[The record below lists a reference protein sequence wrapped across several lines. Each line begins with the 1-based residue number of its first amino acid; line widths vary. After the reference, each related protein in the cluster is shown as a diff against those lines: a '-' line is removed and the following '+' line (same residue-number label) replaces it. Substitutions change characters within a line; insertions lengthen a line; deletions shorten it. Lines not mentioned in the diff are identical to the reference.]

1 MSSTTSRR
9 APKPPAGGQ
18 LTLQQAPELPKPEG
32 ASNTLMMAL
41 PMVGSL
47 GSVAVLSLTQG
58 GDPTRTYIMG
68 GLFLFMALS
77 MVGGQMW
84 RQKSQHATN
93 VENTRREYLAYLS
106 ETRDAVREV
115 ATRQRR
121 YEEWMLPAPET
132 LPFIVEEGSRVW
144 ERTVGDPEMLAAR
157 LGTATQPLAMT
168 LDEAPIPALAQLDPV
183 SASAAHRF
191 VLTHDQVTD
200 LPFSVDI
207 ASCAKLEVVGETVR
221 ARGQVRAI
229 VAHLAT
235 FVAPEDLQ
243 IAVIATPG
251 DLPYWE
257 WMKWLPHAH
266 SDSVSDAV
274 GGARRIG
281 SSWAQIEPL
290 VTDIRSRGPVSG
302 QSGRSLPHLVVITDG
317 AGLPAGHPLTE
328 EGGVDGV
335 TVIDIPRSWGE
346 LVDSFT
352 IRLVIDDAVDGAP
365 QLTVARRGVGTVQA
379 APDFLGIASAEAV
392 ARRLTGLVDAVEEED
407 ASGGGARTISAELTD
422 LLGLPDV
429 RDFDPDVAWKPRS
442 ARDRLRVPI
451 GLTAGG
457 QPMIL
462 DIKESAQQGM
472 GPHGML
478 IGATGSGKSEV
489 LRTLVLSLAMTHSSE
504 SLNFVLIDFKGGATF
519 AGMADMP
526 HVSAVITNLGDD
538 LTLVDRMQDAI
549 QGEMTRR
556 QELLRDAGNF
566 ANVTDYEAARRGGR
580 TDLKPLPALL
590 IVADEFSELL
600 AAKPDFTELFV
611 AIGRLGRSLQVHLLL
626 STQRL
631 EEGKLRGLES
641 HLSYRIGLKTF
652 SGADSRAV
660 IGVPD
665 AFTLP
670 GGGGHGIL
678 KSDAETL
685 TQFRAAYVSA
695 PPKTRRRR
703 AGSSP
708 QSTENEQ
715 PTRVIEARAFT
726 AAPVIVQEQ
735 PEVEQAAVSDVSGG
749 GEAPE
754 KRVTFDIAVS
764 LMKGRS
770 MPAHQVW
777 LPPLDVPPTFDELL
791 GDLTEDL
798 QLGLISPRWR
808 QAGPLTIPLGIVDRP
823 LEQRRDS
830 LVMSLVGAGGHLAI
844 VGGARSGKSTLA
856 RSVLTGIALTHT
868 PHEVQFYV
876 MDFGGGTFAPFSK
889 MAHVAGV
896 AGRNQ
901 PDVLRRMF
909 QEVVGIV
916 NARERYFTA
925 NAIDS
930 IETYRRM
937 RAQGRADDGYGDVF
951 LIIDGWPTIRAEFD
965 EMEFEI
971 QALAGRAL
979 TYGVHLV
986 ATTTRWM
993 DFRTA
998 IRDTFG
1004 SKLELRLGDTSD
1016 SEIDRKVAAG
1026 VPQGRPGRGLAPS
1039 KHHMLTALPRIDGSG
1054 DPHML
1059 SEGVE
1064 DLIAR
1069 VNAAWKGPR
1078 GPKLRL
1084 LPEMLELSE
1093 LRRIS
1098 AGAPAEQQVLLGV
1111 DEAELA
1117 PTSFDI
1123 ARNPHVYLFGD
1134 SQSGKS
1140 SFLRGFAREVM
1151 RTKTPKEAQ
1160 FFVVDYRRALLS
1172 EIPDEY
1178 LAGYYTTAQQAS
1190 EELGGLAEY
1199 LRGRLPGPDVT
1210 PQQLRD
1216 RSWWSGAEVF
1226 VLVDDYDL
1234 VNTQSGNPIAVLQ
1247 PLLAQAIDVGLHL
1260 TLTRRSGGASRS
1272 TFEPVMQTL
1281 RDLAAPGILLSGSP
1295 DEGALIGNLKATF
1308 AVPGRAKVVTRER
1321 GLQVM
1326 QLAYA
1331 PPSQL

>member
-1 MSSTTSRR
+1 MSTTGQRR
-9 APKPPAGGQ
+9 APKPPTGGQ

-68 GLFLFMALS
+68 GMFLFMALS

-84 RQKSQHATN
+84 RQKSQHSTN
-93 VENTRREYLAYLS
+93 VENTRREYLAYLA
-106 ETRDAVREV
+106 ETREAVREV
-115 ATRQRR
+115 ASRQRR
-121 YEEWMLPAPET
+121 YEEWVLPAPET

-144 ERTVGDPEMLAAR
+144 ERPISDPQFLVAR
-157 LGTATQPLAMT
+157 VGTATQPLAMT
-168 LDEAPIPALAQLDPV
+168 LDEAPIPPLAQLDPV

-191 VLTHDQVTD
+191 ILTHDQVPD
-200 LPFSVDI
+200 LPFGVNI
-207 ASCAKLEVVGETVR
+207 ATCARLELVGDTVR
-221 ARGQVRAI
+221 ARGLARAMTTQL
-229 VAHLAT
+229 VT
-235 FVAPEDLQ
+235 FAAPEDLQ
-243 IAVIATPG
+243 VAVLASAA

-257 WMKWLPHAH
+257 WVKWLPHAQ
-266 SDSVSDAV
+266 SDRQSDAV
-274 GGARRIG
+274 GGVRRIG
-281 SSWAQIEPL
+281 STWAEIEPL
-290 VTDIRSRGPVSG
+290 IADIRSRGAVTG
-302 QSGRSLPHLVVITDG
+302 QGNGSVPHIVVITDG
-317 AGLPAGHPLTE
+317 VDLPSGHLLAD

-335 TVIDIPRSWGE
+335 TVIDIPREWDQ
-346 LVDSFT
+346 LTDPLT
-352 IRLVIDDAVDGAP
+352 IRLVLEGDKGS
-365 QLTVARRGVGTVQA
+365 QLTIARRGVGTIA
-379 APDFLGIASAEAV
+379 ASADFIGIATAEAV
-392 ARRLTGLVDAVEEED
+392 ARRLTGLGESAQDEDAV
-407 ASGGGARTISAELTD
+407 AGTRTISAELTD

-429 RDFDPDVAWKPRS
+429 RDFDPDVAWKPRPL
-442 ARDRLRVPI
+442 RERLRVPI
-451 GLTAGG
+451 GLTSNG

-504 SLNFVLIDFKGGATF
+504 ALNFVLIDFKGGATF

-566 ANVTDYEAARRGGR
+566 ANVTDYENARKGGR
-580 TDLKPLPALL
+580 TDLKPLPALM

-600 AAKPDFTELFV
+600 SAKPDFTELFV

-631 EEGKLRGLES
+631 EEGKLRGLDS

-685 TQFRAAYVSA
+685 TQFRAAYVSG

-703 AGSSP
+703 QGEA
-708 QSTENEQ
+708 QTQQADQ
-715 PTRVIEARAFT
+715 PIRAIEARAFT
-726 AAPVIVQEQ
+726 AAPVLVDEANE
-735 PEVEQAAVSDVSGG
+735 EVTPVAEVGG
-749 GEAPE
+749 NEPAE

-764 LMKGRS
+764 LMKGKS

-791 GDLTEDL
+791 GDLVEDP

-830 LVMSLVGAGGHLAI
+830 LVMTLTGAGGHLAI

-868 PHEVQFYV
+868 PQEVQFYV
-876 MDFGGGTFAPFSK
+876 MDFGGGTFVPFSK

-930 IETYRRM
+930 IETYRRL
-937 RAQGRADDGYGDVF
+937 RKQGKADDGYGDVF
-951 LIIDGWPTIRAEFD
+951 LVIDGWPTIRAEFD

-979 TYGVHLV
+979 TFGVHLIV
-986 ATTTRWM
+986 TTTRWM

-1004 SKLELRLGDTSD
+1004 SKLELRLGDTTD
-1016 SEIDRKVAAG
+1016 SEIDRKVAVN
-1026 VPQGRPGRGLAPS
+1026 VPVGRPGRGLTPT
-1039 KHHMLTALPRIDGSG
+1039 KHHMLTALPRVDGSG
-1054 DPHML
+1054 DPETL

-1064 DLIAR
+1064 HLIER
-1069 VNAAWKGPR
+1069 VNSAWKGPR

-1093 LRRIS
+1093 LHRLA
-1098 AGAPAEQQVLLGV
+1098 AGTPLQNRVLLGV

-1117 PTSFDI
+1117 PSAFDVS
-1123 ARNPHVYLFGD
+1123 RNPHLYLFGD

-1140 SFLRGFAREVM
+1140 SFLRTFAKEVM
-1151 RTKTPKEAQ
+1151 RTTTPQSAQ
-1160 FFVVDYRRALLS
+1160 IFVVDYRRAMLS

-1178 LAGYYTTAQQAS
+1178 LAGYFTTAQQTS
-1190 EELGGLAEY
+1190 EELAGLAEY

-1216 RSWWSGAEVF
+1216 RSWWSGAEVY

-1247 PLLAQAIDVGLHL
+1247 PLLAQATDVGLHL
-1260 TLTRRSGGASRS
+1260 ILARRSGGASRA

-1295 DEGALIGNLKATF
+1295 DEGPLIGNVKATP
-1308 AVPGRAKVVTRER
+1308 AVPGRAKVITRER
-1321 GLQVM
+1321 GLQTM
-1326 QLAYA
+1326 QLAFS
-1331 PPSQL
+1331 PSSHA

>member
-1 MSSTTSRR
+1 MSTTSIRR

-58 GDPTRTYIMG
+58 GDATRTYIMG
-68 GLFLFMALS
+68 GMFLFMALS

-84 RQKSQHATN
+84 RQKSQHSTN
-93 VENTRREYLAYLS
+93 VENTRREYLAYLA

-121 YEEWMLPAPET
+121 YEEWMLPAPDT

-144 ERTVGDPEMLAAR
+144 EHTTGSPEFLVAR
-157 LGTATQPLAMT
+157 IGTATQPLAMT

-191 VLTHDQVTD
+191 VLTHDQVPD
-200 LPFSVDI
+200 LPFGLDLGT
-207 ASCAKLEVVGETVR
+207 CGRLEIVGDTVR
-221 ARGQVRAI
+221 GRGLARAI

-235 FVAPEDLQ
+235 FAAPEDLQ
-243 IAVIATPG
+243 IAVIAAGT

-257 WMKWLPHAH
+257 WAKWLPHAQ
-266 SDSVSDAV
+266 SDSRTDAV

-281 SSWAQIEPL
+281 SSWHEIEPL
-290 VTDIRSRGPVSG
+290 VVDIRSRGIA
-302 QSGRSLPHLVVITDG
+302 SGRGGTVLPHLVIVTDG
-317 AGLPAGHPLTE
+317 VELPPGHPLAE

-335 TVIDIPRSWGE
+335 TVIDIARDWAE
-346 LVDSFT
+346 LTDPLT
-352 IRLVIDDAVDGAP
+352 IRLIIEGENGS
-365 QLTVARRGVGTVQA
+365 QLTVARRGYGAVQA
-379 APDFLGIASAEAV
+379 TPDFLGIASAEAV
-392 ARRLTGLVDAVEEED
+392 ARRLTGLGESAQDED
-407 ASGGGARTISAELTD
+407 AAGGGARTISAELTD

-429 RDFDPDVAWKPRS
+429 RDFDPEEAWKPRS

-451 GLTAGG
+451 GLTATG

-489 LRTLVLSLAMTHSSE
+489 LRTLVLSLALTHSSE
-504 SLNFVLIDFKGGATF
+504 ALNFVLIDFKGGATF

-566 ANVTDYEAARRGGR
+566 ANVTDYETARKGGR

-600 AAKPDFTELFV
+600 SAKPDFTELFV

-631 EEGKLRGLES
+631 EEGKLRGLDS

-703 AGSSP
+703 PGAAP
-708 QSTENEQ
+708 EAAELEQ
-715 PTRVIEARAFT
+715 PVRAIEARAFT
-726 AAPVIVQEQ
+726 AAPVIVQETVEEPEAV
-735 PEVEQAAVSDVSGG
+735 PEVGG
-749 GEAPE
+749 AEAPE

-770 MPAHQVW
+770 VPAHQVW
-777 LPPLDVPPTFDELL
+777 LPPLDVPATFDEML
-791 GDLTEDL
+791 GDLVEDP

-830 LVMSLVGAGGHLAI
+830 LTMSLVGAGGHLAI

-868 PHEVQFYV
+868 PQEVQFYV
-876 MDFGGGTFAPFSK
+876 MDFGGGTFVPFSK

-930 IETYRRM
+930 IETYRRL

-971 QALAGRAL
+971 QSLAGRAL
-979 TYGVHLV
+979 TFGVHLIV
-986 ATTTRWM
+986 TTTRWM

-1016 SEIDRKVAAG
+1016 SEIDRKVAAN
-1026 VPQGRPGRGLAPS
+1026 VPLGRPGRGLAPS
-1039 KHHMLTALPRIDGSG
+1039 KHHMLTALPRVDGSG
-1054 DPHML
+1054 DPDTL

-1064 DLIAR
+1064 DLIDR
-1069 VNAAWKGPR
+1069 VNAAWKGPQ

-1084 LPEMLELSE
+1084 LPEMLELSQ
-1093 LRRIS
+1093 LQQLA
-1098 AGAPAEQQVLLGV
+1098 AGTPLQNQVLLGV

-1117 PTSFDI
+1117 PTAFDTR
-1123 ARNPHVYLFGD
+1123 RNPHLYLFGD

-1140 SFLRGFAREVM
+1140 SFLRTFAREVI
-1151 RTKTPKEAQ
+1151 RTASPKDAQ

-1172 EIPDEY
+1172 EIPEDY
-1178 LAGYYTTAQQAS
+1178 LAGYYTTAQQAT
-1190 EELGGLAEY
+1190 EELAGLTEY
-1199 LRGRLPGPDVT
+1199 LRSRLPGPDVT

-1216 RSWWSGAEVF
+1216 RSWWTGAEVY

-1234 VNTQSGNPIAVLQ
+1234 VNTQSGNPIAALQ
-1247 PLLAQAIDVGLHL
+1247 PLLAQATDVGLHL
-1260 TLTRRSGGASRS
+1260 TLVRRSGGASRA

-1281 RDLAAPGILLSGSP
+1281 RDLASPGIMLSGSP
-1295 DEGALIGNLKATF
+1295 DEGPLIGNVKASP
-1308 AVPGRAKVVTRER
+1308 AVAGRAKVITRER
-1321 GLQVM
+1321 GLQIM

>member
-1 MSSTTSRR
+1 MSTTTSRR

-32 ASNTLMMAL
+32 ASNTMMMAL

-58 GDPTRTYIMG
+58 GDATRTYIMG
-68 GLFLFMALS
+68 GMFLFMALS

-115 ATRQRR
+115 ASRQRR
-121 YEEWMLPAPET
+121 YEEWMLPAPEI

-144 ERTVGDPEMLAAR
+144 ERTVGDPELLMAR
-157 LGTATQPLAMT
+157 VGTATQPLAMT

-191 VLTHDQVTD
+191 VLTHDQVPD
-200 LPFSVDI
+200 LPFGIDL
-207 ASCAKLEVVGETVR
+207 ATCAKLEVVGDTVR

-229 VAHLAT
+229 IAHLAT

-243 IAVIATPG
+243 IAVIAAAE
-251 DLPYWE
+251 DLAYWE
-257 WMKWLPHAH
+257 WMKWLPHAQ

-281 SSWAQIEPL
+281 SSWSQLEPL
-290 VTDIRSRGPVSG
+290 VTDIRSRGPISG
-302 QSGRSLPHLVVITDG
+302 QSGGAVPHLVVITDG
-317 AGLPAGHPLTE
+317 TDLPPGHPLTE
-328 EGGVDGV
+328 EGGLDGV
-335 TVIDIPRSWGE
+335 TVLDIPRAWGE
-346 LVDSFT
+346 LADPFT
-352 IRLVIDDAVDGAP
+352 IRLVIGDAADGVSP
-365 QLTVARRGVGTVQA
+365 LTVARRGVGAVQA
-379 APDFLGIASAEAV
+379 SPDFLGIASAEAV
-392 ARRLTGLVDAVEEED
+392 ARRLTGLVETADDEE
-407 ASGGGARTISAELTD
+407 AAGGGGARTISAELTD

-429 RDFDPDVAWKPRS
+429 RDFDPEVAWRARS

-451 GLTAGG
+451 GLTASG
-457 QPMIL
+457 QPMVL

-489 LRTLVLSLAMTHSSE
+489 LRTLVLSLALTHSSE
-504 SLNFVLIDFKGGATF
+504 ALNFVLIDFKGGATF

-566 ANVTDYEAARRGGR
+566 ANVTDYEAARKGGR

-703 AGSSP
+703 AGSTP
-708 QSTENEQ
+708 EAGEVEQ
-715 PTRVIEARAFT
+715 PIRAIEARAFT
-726 AAPVIVQEQ
+726 AAPVIVEETPTEQ
-735 PEVEQAAVSDVSGG
+735 QASTP
-749 GEAPE
+749 EAPGSEPQE

-764 LMKGRS
+764 LMKGKS

-777 LPPLDVPPTFDELL
+777 LPPLEVPPTFDALL
-791 GDLTEDL
+791 GDLVEDPE
-798 QLGLISPRWR
+798 LGLISPRWR
-808 QAGPLTIPLGIVDRP
+808 QAGALTLPLGIVDRP

-868 PHEVQFYV
+868 PLEVQFYV

-889 MAHVAGV
+889 LAHVAGV

-916 NARERYFTA
+916 NNRERYFTA
-925 NAIDS
+925 NGIDS
-930 IETYRRM
+930 IETYRRL

-951 LIIDGWPTIRAEFD
+951 LIIDGWSTIRSEFD

-979 TYGVHLV
+979 TFGVHLV
-986 ATTTRWM
+986 ATTARWM

-1016 SEIDRKVAAG
+1016 SEIDRKVAAN

-1054 DPHML
+1054 DPDTL

-1064 DLIAR
+1064 DLIER

-1078 GPKLRL
+1078 APKLRL
-1084 LPEMLELSE
+1084 LPEMLELDE
-1093 LRRIS
+1093 LRRRA
-1098 AGAPAEQQVLLGV
+1098 AGTRLEKHVLLGV

-1117 PTSFDI
+1117 PTAFDVH
-1123 ARNPHVYLFGD
+1123 RNPHLYLFGD

-1140 SFLRGFAREVM
+1140 TFLRGFAQEIM
-1151 RTKTPKEAQ
+1151 RTMPAKQAQ
-1160 FFVVDYRRALLS
+1160 FFVVDYRRALLA

-1178 LAGYYTTAQQAS
+1178 LAGYFTTADQAS
-1190 EELGGLAEY
+1190 EELAGLAEY
-1199 LRGRLPGPDVT
+1199 LKGRMPGPDVT
-1210 PQQLRD
+1210 PQQLRQ

-1234 VNTQSGNPIAVLQ
+1234 VATQSGNPIAVLQ
-1247 PLLAQAIDVGLHL
+1247 PLLAQASDVGLHL
-1260 TLTRRSGGASRS
+1260 TITRRAGGASRA
-1272 TFEPVMQTL
+1272 TYEPVMQTL

-1295 DEGALIGNLKATF
+1295 DEGQLLGNIKASF

-1321 GLQVM
+1321 GLEIM
-1326 QLAYA
+1326 QLAHA
-1331 PPSQL
+1331 PSSQL

>member
-1 MSSTTSRR
+1 MSITSNRR

-58 GDPTRTYIMG
+58 GDATRTYIMG

-84 RQKSQHATN
+84 RQKSQHSTN

-115 ATRQRR
+115 ASRQRR
-121 YEEWMLPAPET
+121 YEEWMLPAPDS
-132 LPFIVEEGSRVW
+132 LPFIAEEGSRVW
-144 ERTVGDPEMLAAR
+144 ERPVGDPQFLVTR
-157 LGTATQPLAMT
+157 VGTATQPLAMT
-168 LDEAPIPALAQLDPV
+168 LDEAPIPPLAQLDPV

-191 VLTHDQVTD
+191 VLTHDQVPD
-200 LPFSVDI
+200 LPLGLNIST
-207 ASCAKLEVVGETVR
+207 CARIEAVGDVARGRGLVR
-221 ARGQVRAI
+221 AMI
-229 VAHLAT
+229 AHLTT
-235 FVAPEDLQ
+235 FTAPEDLQ
-243 IAVIATPG
+243 VAVVAAAS

-257 WMKWLPHAH
+257 WAKWLPHAQ
-266 SDSVSDAV
+266 SDTRKDAV

-281 SSWAQIEPL
+281 TSWAEIEPL
-290 VTDIRSRGPVSG
+290 IADIRSRGPVSG
-302 QSGRSLPHLVVITDG
+302 RGGGAVPHIIVVLDG
-317 AGLPAGHPLTE
+317 AELPPGNLLNE

-335 TVIDIPRSWGE
+335 TVIDIAREWAELTDPLTVRLILEGKDGE
-346 LVDSFT
+346 K
-352 IRLVIDDAVDGAP
+352 
-365 QLTVARRGVGTVQA
+365 LTVARRSIGMVPAT
-379 APDFLGIASAEAV
+379 PDFLGISSAEAV
-392 ARRLTGLVDAVEEED
+392 ARRLTGLGETAEDDDA
-407 ASGGGARTISAELTD
+407 GGGTRTISAELTD

-429 RDFDPDVAWKPRS
+429 RDFDPDVAWKLRS

-451 GLTAGG
+451 GLTSTG

-504 SLNFVLIDFKGGATF
+504 ALNFVLIDFKGGATF

-566 ANVTDYEAARRGGR
+566 ANVTDYEAARKGGR

-631 EEGKLRGLES
+631 EEGKLRGLDS

-695 PPKTRRRR
+695 PPKTRRRKLGSAADADGAGQPVR
-703 AGSSP
+703 A
-708 QSTENEQ
+708 
-715 PTRVIEARAFT
+715 IEARSFT
-726 AAPVIVQEQ
+726 AAPVLVQET
-735 PEVEQAAVSDVSGG
+735 PDEAPALDAVP

-764 LMKGRS
+764 QMKGRS

-777 LPPLDVPPTFDELL
+777 LPPLDVPATFDEML
-791 GDLTEDL
+791 GDLVEDP

-823 LEQRRDS
+823 LEQRRES
-830 LVMSLVGAGGHLAI
+830 LTMTLTGAGGHLAI

-856 RSVLTGIALTHT
+856 RSVLTGVALTHT
-868 PHEVQFYV
+868 PLEAQFYV
-876 MDFGGGTFAPFSK
+876 MDFGGGTFVPFAK

-925 NAIDS
+925 NGIDS
-930 IETYRRM
+930 IETYRRL

-979 TYGVHLV
+979 TFGVHII
-986 ATTTRWM
+986 ATTSRWM

-1016 SEIDRKVAAG
+1016 SEIDRKVAVN
-1026 VPQGRPGRGLAPS
+1026 VPLSRPGRGLAPS

-1054 DPHML
+1054 DPDTL

-1064 DLIAR
+1064 HLIER

-1084 LPEMLELSE
+1084 LPEMLELSS
-1093 LRRIS
+1093 LRQL
-1098 AGAPAEQQVLLGV
+1098 AEGTPLQNRVLLGV
-1111 DEAELA
+1111 DEAALA
-1117 PTSFDI
+1117 PSAFDVR
-1123 ARNPHVYLFGD
+1123 RNPHLYLFGD

-1140 SFLRGFAREVM
+1140 SFLRTFAHEVM
-1151 RTKTPKEAQ
+1151 RTSTPKNAQ
-1160 FFVVDYRRALLS
+1160 IFAVDYRRALLS

-1178 LAGYYTTAQQAS
+1178 LAGYYTTAQQAT

-1199 LRGRLPGPDVT
+1199 LRGRMPGPDVT
-1210 PQQLRD
+1210 PQQLRE
-1216 RSWWSGAEVF
+1216 RSWWTGADVY

-1247 PLLAQAIDVGLHL
+1247 PLLAQASDVGLHL
-1260 TLTRRSGGASRS
+1260 IIARRAGGASRA

-1295 DEGALIGNLKATF
+1295 DEGPLIGNVKATP
-1308 AVPGRAKVVTRER
+1308 AVPGRAKVITRER
-1321 GLQVM
+1321 GLQTM
-1326 QLAYA
+1326 QLAFA
-1331 PPSQL
+1331 PSSHA

>member
-1 MSSTTSRR
+1 VSNTTGRR

-58 GDPTRTYIMG
+58 GDATRTYIMG
-68 GLFLFMALS
+68 GMFLFMALS

-93 VENTRREYLAYLS
+93 VENTRREYLAYLA

-115 ATRQRR
+115 STRQRR
-121 YEEWMLPAPET
+121 YEEWMLPAPQT

-144 ERTVGDPEMLAAR
+144 ERTVSDPGLLNAR
-157 LGTATQPLAMT
+157 IGTATQPLAMT

-191 VLTHDQVTD
+191 VLTHDEVPD
-200 LPFSVDI
+200 LPFAVDL
-207 ASCAKLEVVGETVR
+207 ASCAKLEVVGDTVR
-221 ARGQVRAI
+221 ARGQARAV

-243 IAVIATPG
+243 IAVIAAPE
-251 DLPYWE
+251 DLAYWE
-257 WMKWLPHAH
+257 WMKWLPHTQ

-281 SSWAQIEPL
+281 STWSQIEPL
-290 VTDIRSRGPVSG
+290 VTDIRSRGPVNG
-302 QSGRSLPHLVVITDG
+302 QGAHALPHLVVITDG
-317 AGLPAGHPLTE
+317 VSLPPGHPLAE

-335 TVIDIPRSWGE
+335 TVLDLPRAWGE
-346 LVDSFT
+346 LTDPFT
-352 IRLVIDDAVDGAP
+352 FRLAIDDTDRTEVR
-365 QLTVARRGVGTVQA
+365 LTVARRGVGMVQA
-379 APDFLGIASAEAV
+379 TPDFLGIASAEAV
-392 ARRLTGLVDAVEEED
+392 ARRLTGLVDAVEDED
-407 ASGGGARTISAELTD
+407 AGGARTISAELTD

-451 GLTAGG
+451 GLTATG

-489 LRTLVLSLAMTHSSE
+489 LRTLVLALAMSHSSE
-504 SLNFVLIDFKGGATF
+504 ALNFVLIDFKGGATF

-566 ANVTDYEAARRGGR
+566 ANVTDYEAARKGGR

-703 AGSSP
+703 AGSS
-708 QSTENEQ
+708 SEVAESAQ
-715 PTRVIEARAFT
+715 PVRAIEARAFT
-726 AAPVIVQEQ
+726 AAPVIAQEQ
-735 PEVEQAAVSDVSGG
+735 PEDAPVEAPEVAGAD
-749 GEAPE
+749 APE

-791 GDLTEDL
+791 GDLAEDPE
-798 QLGLISPRWR
+798 LGLISARWR
-808 QAGPLTIPLGIVDRP
+808 QAGPLTIPLGVVDRP

-868 PHEVQFYV
+868 PLEVQFYI
-876 MDFGGGTFAPFSK
+876 MDFGGGTFAPFAK
-889 MAHVAGV
+889 LAHVAGV

-951 LIIDGWPTIRAEFD
+951 LVIDGWSTIRAEFD

-1004 SKLELRLGDTSD
+1004 SKLELRLGDPSD
-1016 SEIDRKVAAG
+1016 SEIDRKVAVN

-1039 KHHMLTALPRIDGSG
+1039 KHHILTALPRIDGSG
-1054 DPHML
+1054 DPGLL

-1069 VNAAWKGPR
+1069 VDAAWKGPR

-1084 LPEMLELSE
+1084 LPEMLELPE
-1093 LRRIS
+1093 LQRLA
-1098 AGAPAEQQVLLGV
+1098 AGTPAEKQVLLGV

-1117 PTSFDI
+1117 PTVFDV
-1123 ARNPHVYLFGD
+1123 AHNPHVYLFGD

-1140 SFLRGFAREVM
+1140 SFLRGFAREIM

-1160 FFVVDYRRALLS
+1160 FFVIDYRRALLS

-1178 LAGYYTTAQQAS
+1178 LAGYFTTADQAT
-1190 EELGGLAEY
+1190 EELGGLAGY
-1199 LRGRLPGPDVT
+1199 LRTRLPGTDVT

-1216 RSWWSGAEVF
+1216 RSWWSGAEVY

-1234 VNTQSGNPIAVLQ
+1234 VNTQSGNPVAVLQ
-1247 PLLAQAIDVGLHL
+1247 PLLAQATDVGLHL
-1260 TLTRRSGGASRS
+1260 TLARRTGGASRS

-1295 DEGALIGNLKATF
+1295 DEGGLIGNLKASF

-1321 GLQVM
+1321 GLQIM

-1331 PPSQL
+1331 PPTQL

>member
-1 MSSTTSRR
+1 VSTTSTRR
-9 APKPPAGGQ
+9 APKPPTGGQ

-58 GDPTRTYIMG
+58 GDATRTYIMG
-68 GLFLFMALS
+68 GMFLFMALS

-84 RQKSQHATN
+84 RQKSQHSTN
-93 VENTRREYLAYLS
+93 VENTRREYLAYLA

-121 YEEWMLPAPET
+121 YEEWTLPAPDT

-144 ERTVGDPEMLAAR
+144 ERVASGPEFLTVR
-157 LGTATQPLAMT
+157 IGTATQPLAMT

-191 VLTHDQVTD
+191 VLTHDQVPD
-200 LPFSVDI
+200 LPFALDLGTCSR
-207 ASCAKLEVVGETVR
+207 LEIVGDTVR
-221 ARGQVRAI
+221 GRGLARAV
-229 VAHLAT
+229 VSHLAT

-243 IAVIATPG
+243 IAVIASHS

-257 WMKWLPHAH
+257 WAKWLPHAQ
-266 SDSVSDAV
+266 SDSTTDAV
-274 GGARRIG
+274 GGARRIA
-281 SSWAQIEPL
+281 SSWEEIEPL
-290 VTDIRSRGPVSG
+290 VTDLRSRGVA
-302 QSGRSLPHLVVITDG
+302 SGRSGTLPHLLVITDG
-317 AGLPAGHPLTE
+317 AALPYGHPLTE

-335 TVIDIPRSWGE
+335 TVVDVAREWSE
-346 LVDSFT
+346 LTDPLT
-352 IRLVIDDAVDGAP
+352 IRLIIEDETGE
-365 QLTVARRGVGTVQA
+365 QLTVARRGYGPIPA

-392 ARRLTGLVDAVEEED
+392 ARRLTGLAETAQDED
-407 ASGGGARTISAELTD
+407 AGSGAGARAISAELTD
-422 LLGLPDV
+422 LLSLPDV

-451 GLTAGG
+451 GLTTTG

-489 LRTLVLSLAMTHSSE
+489 LRTLVLALAMSHSSE
-504 SLNFVLIDFKGGATF
+504 ALNFVLIDFKGGATF

-566 ANVTDYEAARRGGR
+566 ANVTDYEAARKGGR

-708 QSTENEQ
+708 EAVESEQ
-715 PTRVIEARAFT
+715 PVRAIEARAFT
-726 AAPVIVQEQ
+726 AAPVIVQEPTEEERAAA
-735 PEVEQAAVSDVSGG
+735 PEVSGG
-749 GEAPE
+749 EPPE

-764 LMKGRS
+764 LMKGKS
-770 MPAHQVW
+770 IPAHQVW

-791 GDLTEDL
+791 GDLAEDP
-798 QLGLISPRWR
+798 QLGLISARWR

-868 PHEVQFYV
+868 PLEVQFYV

-1016 SEIDRKVAAG
+1016 SEIDRKVAAN
-1026 VPQGRPGRGLAPS
+1026 VPTGRPGRGLAPS
-1039 KHHMLTALPRIDGSG
+1039 KHHMLTALPCIDGSG
-1054 DPHML
+1054 DPGML

-1064 DLIAR
+1064 DMITR
-1069 VNAAWKGPR
+1069 VNAGWKGPR

-1084 LPEMLELSE
+1084 LPEMLELPE
-1093 LRRIS
+1093 LQRLA
-1098 AGAPAEQQVLLGV
+1098 AGTPAEKQVLLGV

-1117 PTSFDI
+1117 PTSFDT

-1151 RTKTPKEAQ
+1151 RTKTAKDAQ
-1160 FFVVDYRRALLS
+1160 FFVIDYRRALLS

-1199 LRGRLPGPDVT
+1199 LRGRLPGTDVT

-1247 PLLAQAIDVGLHL
+1247 PLLAQATDVGLHL

-1295 DEGALIGNLKATF
+1295 DEGALIGNVKASF
-1308 AVPGRAKVVTRER
+1308 AVPGRAKVITREQ

-1331 PPSQL
+1331 PPAQL

>member
-1 MSSTTSRR
+1 MSNTTTRR

-47 GSVAVLSLTQG
+47 GSVAVLSLAQG
-58 GDPTRTYIMG
+58 GDSTRTYIMG
-68 GLFLFMALS
+68 GMFLFMALS

-84 RQKSQHATN
+84 RQKSQHSTN
-93 VENTRREYLAYLS
+93 VENTRREYLAYLA
-106 ETRDAVREV
+106 ETRDSVREV
-115 ATRQRR
+115 ASRQRR
-121 YEEWMLPAPET
+121 YEEWMLPMPDT

-144 ERTVGDPEMLAAR
+144 ERTADDTNFLVAR
-157 LGTATQPLAMT
+157 VGTASQPLAMT
-168 LDEAPIPALAQLDPV
+168 LEEAPIPALAQLDPV

-191 VLTHDQVTD
+191 VLTHDQVPD
-200 LPFSVDI
+200 LPLALNIGTCARLEI
-207 ASCAKLEVVGETVR
+207 AGETVR
-221 ARGQVRAI
+221 ARGLARAV

-235 FVAPEDLQ
+235 FAAPEDLQ
-243 IAVIATPG
+243 IAVIASHA

-257 WMKWLPHAH
+257 WMKWLPHAQ
-266 SDSVSDAV
+266 SDTVRDAV

-281 SSWAQIEPL
+281 TSWADVESL
-290 VTDIRSRGPVSG
+290 VVDTHSRGPVG
-302 QSGRSLPHLVVITDG
+302 GRSGSVPHLVVITDG
-317 AGLPAGHPLTE
+317 ARLPADHPFQA
-328 EGGVDGV
+328 EGGVSGV
-335 TVIDIPRSWGE
+335 TVIDIPREWDE
-346 LVDSFT
+346 LTDPFT
-352 IRLVIDDAVDGAP
+352 IRLVIDDEAEEGP
-365 QLTVARRGVGTVQA
+365 ILTVARRSAGAVRGK
-379 APDFLGIASAEAV
+379 PDFLGIASAEAA
-392 ARRLTGLVDAVEEED
+392 ARRLTGMVEAVEDEE
-407 ASGGGARTISAELTD
+407 AGGGPRTISAELTD

-429 RDFDPDVAWKPRS
+429 RDFDPELAWKPRS

-451 GLTAGG
+451 GLTPSG

-504 SLNFVLIDFKGGATF
+504 ALNFVLIDFKGGATF

-566 ANVTDYEAARRGGR
+566 ANVTDYEAARKGGR
-580 TDLKPLPALL
+580 TDLEPLPALL

-695 PPKTRRRR
+695 QPKTRRRR
-703 AGSSP
+703 SGA
-708 QSTENEQ
+708 STDTPEPAARPIRE
-715 PTRVIEARAFT
+715 IEARAFT
-726 AAPVIVQEQ
+726 AAPVVVPEEPHEQ
-735 PEVEQAAVSDVSGG
+735 TPVVEARSSEPA
-749 GEAPE
+749 E

-764 LMKGRS
+764 LMKGKS
-770 MPAHQVW
+770 IPAHQVW
-777 LPPLDVPPTFDELL
+777 LPPLDVPPTFDALL
-791 GDLTEDL
+791 GDLVEDP
-798 QLGLISPRWR
+798 QLGLISPKWR
-808 QAGPLTIPLGIVDRP
+808 EAGPLTLPLGIVDRP

-830 LVMSLVGAGGHLAI
+830 LVMSLVGASGHLAI
-844 VGGARSGKSTLA
+844 VGGSRTGKSTLA

-868 PHEVQFYV
+868 PLEVQFYI
-876 MDFGGGTFAPFSK
+876 MDFGGGTFVPFGK

-909 QEVVGIV
+909 QEIAGIV
-916 NARERYFTA
+916 DDRERYFTEHG
-925 NAIDS
+925 IDS
-930 IETYRRM
+930 IDTYRRL
-937 RAQGRADDGYGDVF
+937 RAQGTADDGYGDVF
-951 LIIDGWPTIRAEFD
+951 LVVDGWPTIRSEFD
-965 EMEFEI
+965 DMEFEI
-971 QALAGRAL
+971 QSLAGRAL
-979 TYGVHLV
+979 TFGVHLIV
-986 ATTTRWM
+986 TTARWM
-993 DFRTA
+993 DFRNA

-1016 SEIDRKVAAG
+1016 SEIDRKVAVN
-1026 VPQGRPGRGLAPS
+1026 VPLGRPGRGLAPS
-1039 KHHMLTALPRIDGSG
+1039 KHHMLTALPRVDGSG
-1054 DPHML
+1054 DPDTL
-1059 SEGVE
+1059 GEGVG
-1064 DLIAR
+1064 DLIDR
-1069 VNAAWKGPR
+1069 VNRAWQGPQ

-1084 LPEMLELSE
+1084 LPELLDLDE
-1093 LRRIS
+1093 LRRQA
-1098 AGAPAEQQVLLGV
+1098 AGTPAEKQVLLGV
-1111 DEAELA
+1111 DEARLA
-1117 PTSFDI
+1117 PTGFDFR
-1123 ARNPHVYLFGD
+1123 RNPHLYLFGD
-1134 SQSGKS
+1134 SESGKS
-1140 SFLRGFAREVM
+1140 GFLRGFSREIM
-1151 RTKTPKEAQ
+1151 RTMSPAQAQ

-1178 LAGYYTTAQQAS
+1178 LAGYYTTAEQAAD
-1190 EELGGLAEY
+1190 ELSGLVEY

-1226 VLVDDYDL
+1226 ILVDDYDL

-1247 PLLAQAIDVGLHL
+1247 PLLAQATDVGLHL
-1260 TLTRRSGGASRS
+1260 ILTRRSGGASRA

-1295 DEGALIGNLKATF
+1295 DEGPLIGNVKATP
-1308 AVPGRAKVVTRER
+1308 AVPGRAKVITRER
-1321 GLQVM
+1321 GLEIM
-1326 QLAYA
+1326 QLAHT

>member
-1 MSSTTSRR
+1 MSNTTSRR

-58 GDPTRTYIMG
+58 GDATRTYIMG
-68 GLFLFMALS
+68 GMFLFMALS

-84 RQKSQHATN
+84 RQKSQHSTN
-93 VENTRREYLAYLS
+93 VENTRREYLAYLA

-144 ERTVGDPEMLAAR
+144 ERTAGEKELLVAR

-191 VLTHDQVTD
+191 VLTHDQVPD
-200 LPFSVDI
+200 LPFAIDI
-207 ASCAKLEVVGETVR
+207 ATCARLEATGDTVR
-221 ARGQVRAI
+221 ARGLVRAL
-229 VAHLAT
+229 VMHLAT
-235 FVAPEDLQ
+235 FAAPEDLQ
-243 IAVIATPG
+243 IAVIASG
-251 DLPYWE
+251 EDLPYWE
-257 WMKWLPHAH
+257 WMKWLPHAQ

-281 SSWAQIEPL
+281 SSWSDVEPL
-290 VTDIRSRGPVSG
+290 LTDLRSRGPVSG
-302 QSGRSLPHLVVITDG
+302 QGAGALPHVVVITDG
-317 AGLPAGHPLTE
+317 VELPRGNPLTE
-328 EGGVDGV
+328 EGGIDGV
-335 TVIDIPRSWGE
+335 TVVDIPRSWAE
-346 LVDSFT
+346 LTDPYT
-352 IRLVIDDAVDGAP
+352 IRLVIEGSDDGAP
-365 QLTVARRGVGTVQA
+365 QLTVARRGAGVVHA

-392 ARRLTGLVDAVEEED
+392 ARRLTGLVEAVEDEE
-407 ASGGGARTISAELTD
+407 AAGGGARTISAELTD

-429 RDFDPDVAWKPRS
+429 RDFDPELAWKPRS

-451 GLTAGG
+451 GLTASG

-504 SLNFVLIDFKGGATF
+504 ALNFVLIDFKGGATF

-566 ANVTDYEAARRGGR
+566 ANVTDYEAARKGGR

-631 EEGKLRGLES
+631 EEGKLRGLDS

-703 AGSSP
+703 PGSVP
-708 QSTENEQ
+708 ETAETEQ
-715 PTRVIEARAFT
+715 PVRAIEARAFT
-726 AAPVIVQEQ
+726 AAPVVVQET
-735 PEVEQAAVSDVSGG
+735 PAEQSAEPAAPSN
-749 GEAPE
+749 EPAE

-764 LMKGRS
+764 RMKGKS
-770 MPAHQVW
+770 IPAHQVW
-777 LPPLDVPPTFDELL
+777 LPPLDVPATFDEML
-791 GDLTEDL
+791 GDLAEHPE
-798 QLGLISPRWR
+798 LGLISRRWR
-808 QAGPLTIPLGIVDRP
+808 EAGPLTLPLGIVDRP

-868 PHEVQFYV
+868 PLEVQFYV
-876 MDFGGGTFAPFSK
+876 MDFGGGTFSPFAK

-909 QEVVGIV
+909 QEVLGIV

-925 NAIDS
+925 NGIDS
-930 IETYRRM
+930 IETYRRL

-951 LIIDGWPTIRAEFD
+951 LLIDGWPTIRSEFD

-979 TYGVHLV
+979 TFGVHLV
-986 ATTTRWM
+986 VTTTRWM

-1016 SEIDRKVAAG
+1016 SEIDRKIAVN

-1054 DPHML
+1054 DPQTL

-1064 DLIAR
+1064 DLIER

-1078 GPKLRL
+1078 APKLRL
-1084 LPEMLELSE
+1084 LPEMLELAE
-1093 LRRIS
+1093 LRRR
-1098 AGAPAEQQVLLGV
+1098 ADGTPREKQVLLGV

-1117 PTSFDI
+1117 PTTFDVR
-1123 ARNPHVYLFGD
+1123 RNPHLYLFGD

-1140 SFLRGFAREVM
+1140 SFLRGFAQEVM
-1151 RTKTPKEAQ
+1151 RTMSPKQAQ
-1160 FFVVDYRRALLS
+1160 FFVVDYRRALLA
-1172 EIPDEY
+1172 EIPEEY
-1178 LAGYYTTAQQAS
+1178 LAGYFTTADQAA
-1190 EELGGLAEY
+1190 EELAGLTDY
-1199 LRGRLPGPDVT
+1199 LRSRMPGPDIT
-1210 PQQLRD
+1210 PQQLRE

-1226 VLVDDYDL
+1226 ILVDDYDL
-1234 VNTQSGNPIAVLQ
+1234 VATQSGNPIAVLQ
-1247 PLLAQAIDVGLHL
+1247 PLLAQASDVGLHL
-1260 TLTRRSGGASRS
+1260 TIARRAGGASRA
-1272 TFEPVMQTL
+1272 TYEPVMQTL
-1281 RDLAAPGILLSGSP
+1281 RDLASPGILLSGSP
-1295 DEGALIGNLKATF
+1295 DEGQLIGNIKATP
-1308 AVPGRAKVVTRER
+1308 AVPGRAKVITRER
-1321 GLQVM
+1321 GLEIM

-1331 PPSQL
+1331 PSSQL

>member
-1 MSSTTSRR
+1 MSTTSNRR

-58 GDPTRTYIMG
+58 GDATRTYIMG

-84 RQKSQHATN
+84 RQKSQHSTN
-93 VENTRREYLAYLS
+93 VENTRREYLAYLA

-115 ATRQRR
+115 ASRQRR
-121 YEEWMLPAPET
+121 YEEWMLPAPDS

-144 ERTVGDPEMLAAR
+144 ERPVGDPQFLVTR
-157 LGTATQPLAMT
+157 VGTATQPLVMT
-168 LDEAPIPALAQLDPV
+168 LDEAPIPPLAQLDPV

-191 VLTHDQVTD
+191 VLTHDQVPD
-200 LPFSVDI
+200 LPFGLNI
-207 ASCAKLEVVGETVR
+207 ATCARIELVGDTVR
-221 ARGQVRAI
+221 GRGLARAMIAQLV
-229 VAHLAT
+229 T
-235 FVAPEDLQ
+235 FAAPEDLQ
-243 IAVIATPG
+243 VAVIASG
-251 DLPYWE
+251 VDLPYWE
-257 WMKWLPHAH
+257 WVKWLPHAQ
-266 SDSVSDAV
+266 SESKTDAV

-281 SSWAQIEPL
+281 SSWAEIEPL
-290 VTDIRSRGPVSG
+290 IADIRSRGPVSG
-302 QSGRSLPHLVVITDG
+302 RGGGAVPHILVITDG
-317 AGLPAGHPLTE
+317 VELPPGNLLNE

-335 TVIDIPRSWGE
+335 TVLDIPREWDQ
-346 LVDSFT
+346 LTDPLT
-352 IRLVIDDAVDGAP
+352 IRLILEGETGTA
-365 QLTVARRGVGTVQA
+365 LTVARRGVGAVSA
-379 APDFLGIASAEAV
+379 SADFLGIASAEAV
-392 ARRLTGLVDAVEEED
+392 ARRLTGLGEAAQDED
-407 ASGGGARTISAELTD
+407 AGGARTISAELTD
-422 LLGLPDV
+422 LLSLPDV
-429 RDFDPDVAWKPRS
+429 RDFDPEVAWKPRS

-451 GLTAGG
+451 GLTSTG
-457 QPMIL
+457 QPMVL
-462 DIKESAQQGM
+462 DLKESAQQGM

-504 SLNFVLIDFKGGATF
+504 ALNFVLIDFKGGATF

-566 ANVTDYEAARRGGR
+566 ANVTDYETARKGGR

-631 EEGKLRGLES
+631 EEGKLRGLDS

-695 PPKTRRRR
+695 PPKTRRRKPGATAEAPGSDLPVR
-703 AGSSP
+703 A
-708 QSTENEQ
+708 
-715 PTRVIEARAFT
+715 IEARSFT
-726 AAPVIVQEQ
+726 AAPVHVQEDAEEPQ
-735 PEVEQAAVSDVSGG
+735 LALGAAA

-770 MPAHQVW
+770 VPAHQVW
-777 LPPLDVPPTFDELL
+777 LPPLDVPPTFDEML
-791 GDLTEDL
+791 GDLVEDP

-808 QAGPLTIPLGIVDRP
+808 AQGPLTIPLGIVDRP

-830 LVMSLVGAGGHLAI
+830 LVMSLTGAGGHLAI

-868 PHEVQFYV
+868 PQEVQFYV
-876 MDFGGGTFAPFSK
+876 MDFGGGTFVPFGK

-925 NAIDS
+925 NSIDS
-930 IETYRRM
+930 IETYRRL
-937 RAQGRADDGYGDVF
+937 RARGQADDGYGDVF
-951 LIIDGWPTIRAEFD
+951 LVIDGWPTIRAEFD
-965 EMEFEI
+965 EMEFGI

-979 TYGVHLV
+979 TFGVHLIV
-986 ATTTRWM
+986 TTTRWM

-1004 SKLELRLGDTSD
+1004 SKLELRLGDTTD
-1016 SEIDRKVAAG
+1016 SEIDRKVAAN
-1026 VPQGRPGRGLAPS
+1026 VPLGRPGRGLAPS
-1039 KHHMLTALPRIDGSG
+1039 KHHMLTALPRVDGSG
-1054 DPHML
+1054 DPETL
-1059 SEGVE
+1059 GEGVE
-1064 DLIAR
+1064 HLIER
-1069 VNAAWKGPR
+1069 VNAAWKGPQA
-1078 GPKLRL
+1078 PKLRL
-1084 LPEMLELSE
+1084 LPEMLELPR
-1093 LRRIS
+1093 LQQLA
-1098 AGAPAEQQVLLGV
+1098 AGTPLESQVLLGV

-1117 PTSFDI
+1117 PTAFDVR
-1123 ARNPHVYLFGD
+1123 RNPHLYVFGD

-1140 SFLRGFAREVM
+1140 SFLRAFAREVM
-1151 RTKTPKEAQ
+1151 RTTTPKTAQ
-1160 FFVVDYRRALLS
+1160 VFVVDYRRALLS

-1190 EELGGLAEY
+1190 EELAGLAEY

-1216 RSWWSGAEVF
+1216 RSWWTGAEVY

-1247 PLLAQAIDVGLHL
+1247 PLLAQATDVGLHL
-1260 TLTRRSGGASRS
+1260 VLARRSGGASRA

-1281 RDLAAPGILLSGSP
+1281 RDLASPGILLSGSP
-1295 DEGALIGNLKATF
+1295 DEGPLIGNVKATP
-1308 AVPGRAKVVTRER
+1308 AVPGRAKVITRER
-1321 GLQVM
+1321 GVQTM

-1331 PPSQL
+1331 PSSHL

>member
-1 MSSTTSRR
+1 MSMTSNRR

-58 GDPTRTYIMG
+58 GDATRTYIMG

-84 RQKSQHATN
+84 RQKSQHSTN

-106 ETRDAVREV
+106 ETREAVREV
-115 ATRQRR
+115 ASRQRR
-121 YEEWMLPAPET
+121 YEEWMLPAPDS
-132 LPFIVEEGSRVW
+132 LPFIAEEGSRVW
-144 ERTVGDPEMLAAR
+144 ERPVGDPQFLVTR
-157 LGTATQPLAMT
+157 IGTATQSLAMT
-168 LDEAPIPALAQLDPV
+168 LDEAPIPPLAQLDPV

-191 VLTHDQVTD
+191 VLTHDQVPD
-200 LPFSVDI
+200 LPLGLNIST
-207 ASCAKLEVVGETVR
+207 CARIEVVGDIVR
-221 ARGQVRAI
+221 GRGLARAMVS
-229 VAHLAT
+229 HLTT
-235 FVAPEDLQ
+235 FTAPEDLQ
-243 IAVIATPG
+243 IAVIGSPS
-251 DLPYWE
+251 DLAYWE
-257 WMKWLPHAH
+257 WAKWLPHAQ
-266 SDSVSDAV
+266 SDDRKDAV

-281 SSWAQIEPL
+281 SSWDEIEPL
-290 VTDIRSRGPVSG
+290 IADIRSRGPVSG
-302 QSGRSLPHLVVITDG
+302 RGGGAVPQIVVILDG
-317 AGLPAGHPLTE
+317 VELPQGNLLDE

-335 TVIDIPRSWGE
+335 TVIDIAREWAE
-346 LVDSFT
+346 LTDPLTV
-352 IRLVIDDAVDGAP
+352 RLILEGSDGAK
-365 QLTVARRGVGTVQA
+365 LTVARRGIGMVPATA
-379 APDFLGIASAEAV
+379 DFLGISSAEAV
-392 ARRLTGLVDAVEEED
+392 ARRLTGLGESAQDDEA
-407 ASGGGARTISAELTD
+407 GGARTISAELTD
-422 LLGLPDV
+422 LLNLPDV
-429 RDFDPDVAWKPRS
+429 RDFDPDTAWKPRS

-451 GLTAGG
+451 GLTSTG

-504 SLNFVLIDFKGGATF
+504 ALNFVLIDFKGGATF

-566 ANVTDYEAARRGGR
+566 ANVTDYEAARKGGR

-631 EEGKLRGLES
+631 EEGKLRGLDS

-695 PPKTRRRR
+695 PPKTRRRKPGAVAEIDGPESAVR
-703 AGSSP
+703 A
-708 QSTENEQ
+708 
-715 PTRVIEARAFT
+715 IEARSFT
-726 AAPVIVQEQ
+726 AAPVLEQESSDD
-735 PEVEQAAVSDVSGG
+735 QAPALDVVR

-754 KRVTFDIAVS
+754 KRVTFDIAVAK
-764 LMKGRS
+764 MKGHS
-770 MPAHQVW
+770 IPAHQVW
-777 LPPLDVPPTFDELL
+777 LPPLDVPATFDEML
-791 GDLTEDL
+791 GDLVEDP

-808 QAGPLTIPLGIVDRP
+808 QAGPLTIPLGTVDRP
-823 LEQRRDS
+823 LEQRRDR
-830 LVMSLVGAGGHLAI
+830 LTLTLTGAGGHLAI

-868 PHEVQFYV
+868 PQEVQFYV
-876 MDFGGGTFAPFSK
+876 MDFGGGTFVPFSK

-930 IETYRRM
+930 IETYRRL

-971 QALAGRAL
+971 QSLAGRAL
-979 TYGVHLV
+979 TFGVHII
-986 ATTTRWM
+986 ATTSRWM

-1016 SEIDRKVAAG
+1016 SEIDRKVAVN
-1026 VPQGRPGRGLAPS
+1026 VPVSRPGRGLAPS
-1039 KHHMLTALPRIDGSG
+1039 KHHMLTALPRVDGSG
-1054 DPHML
+1054 DPDTL

-1064 DLIAR
+1064 HLIER

-1084 LPEMLELSE
+1084 LPEMLELST
-1093 LRRIS
+1093 LHQLA
-1098 AGAPAEQQVLLGV
+1098 AGTPLQNQVLLGV
-1111 DEAELA
+1111 DEAALA
-1117 PTSFDI
+1117 PSAFDVR
-1123 ARNPHVYLFGD
+1123 RNPHLYLFGD

-1140 SFLRGFAREVM
+1140 SFLRTFAHEVM
-1151 RTKTPKEAQ
+1151 RTTTPQSAQ
-1160 FFVVDYRRALLS
+1160 IFVVDYRRALLS
-1172 EIPDEY
+1172 EIPEEY

-1199 LRGRLPGPDVT
+1199 LRGRMPGPDIT

-1216 RSWWSGAEVF
+1216 RSWWTGAEVY

-1247 PLLAQAIDVGLHL
+1247 PLLAQATDVGLHL
-1260 TLTRRSGGASRS
+1260 IIARRSGGASRA

-1295 DEGALIGNLKATF
+1295 DEGPLIGNVKATP
-1308 AVPGRAKVVTRER
+1308 AVPGRAKVITRER
-1321 GLQVM
+1321 GLQTM
-1326 QLAYA
+1326 QLAFA
-1331 PPSQL
+1331 PSSHP

>member
-1 MSSTTSRR
+1 VSITSNRR

-58 GDPTRTYIMG
+58 GDSTRTYIMG

-84 RQKSQHATN
+84 RQKSQHSAN
-93 VENTRREYLAYLS
+93 VENTRREYLAYLA
-106 ETRDAVREV
+106 ETREAVREV
-115 ATRQRR
+115 AARQRR
-121 YEEWMLPAPET
+121 YEEWILPAPES
-132 LPFIVEEGSRVW
+132 LPFIVEDGSRVW
-144 ERTVGDPEMLAAR
+144 ERPVGDPQFLVTR
-157 LGTATQPLAMT
+157 VGTATQPLAMT
-168 LDEAPIPALAQLDPV
+168 LDEAPIPPLAQLDPV

-191 VLTHDQVTD
+191 VLTHDQVPD
-200 LPFSVDI
+200 LPFGLNI
-207 ASCAKLEVVGETVR
+207 GTCARLELVGDVTR
-221 ARGQVRAI
+221 ARGLARSMI
-229 VAHLAT
+229 AHLVT
-235 FVAPEDLQ
+235 FAAPEDLQ
-243 IAVIATPG
+243 IAVVASG
-251 DLPYWE
+251 VELPYWE
-257 WMKWLPHAH
+257 WIKWLPHAQ
-266 SDSVSDAV
+266 SESRTDAV

-281 SSWAQIEPL
+281 SSWAEVEPL
-290 VTDIRSRGPVSG
+290 IADIRSRGPVSG
-302 QSGRSLPHLVVITDG
+302 RGGGAVPHVVVITDG
-317 AGLPAGHPLTE
+317 VDLPPGSMLAE
-328 EGGVDGV
+328 DGGVDGV
-335 TVIDIPRSWGE
+335 TVIDIAREWDQLADP
-346 LVDSFT
+346 LT
-352 IRLVIDDAVDGAP
+352 IRLILEGEEGSK
-365 QLTVARRGVGTVQA
+365 LTVARRGAGAVSA
-379 APDFLGIASAEAV
+379 SADFLGIASAEAV
-392 ARRLTGLVDAVEEED
+392 ARRLTGLGESAQDED
-407 ASGGGARTISAELTD
+407 AAGGARTISAELTD

-429 RDFDPDVAWKPRS
+429 RDFDPELAWKSRS

-451 GLTAGG
+451 GLTTTG

-504 SLNFVLIDFKGGATF
+504 ALNFVLIDFKGGATF

-566 ANVTDYEAARRGGR
+566 ANVTDYETARKGGR

-600 AAKPDFTELFV
+600 SAKPDFTELFV

-631 EEGKLRGLES
+631 EEGKLRGLDS

-695 PPKTRRRR
+695 PPKTRRRKPGAAPESAETGQPIR
-703 AGSSP
+703 A
-708 QSTENEQ
+708 
-715 PTRVIEARAFT
+715 IEARAFT
-726 AAPVIVQEQ
+726 AAPVLAQENA
-735 PEVEQAAVSDVSGG
+735 EEQAPEQGFAGA
-749 GEAPE
+749 EPQE

-777 LPPLDVPPTFDELL
+777 LPPLDVPSTFDELL
-791 GDLTEDL
+791 GDLVEDP

-830 LVMSLVGAGGHLAI
+830 LVMSLTGAGGHLAI

-868 PHEVQFYV
+868 PQEVQFYV
-876 MDFGGGTFAPFSK
+876 MDFGGGTFVPFSK

-930 IETYRRM
+930 IETYRRL

-951 LIIDGWPTIRAEFD
+951 LVIDGWPTIRAEFD
-965 EMEFEI
+965 DMEFEI

-979 TYGVHLV
+979 TFGVHLI

-1016 SEIDRKVAAG
+1016 SEIDRKVAAN
-1026 VPQGRPGRGLAPS
+1026 VPIGRPGRGLAPS
-1039 KHHMLTALPRIDGSG
+1039 KHHMLTALPRVDGSG
-1054 DPHML
+1054 DPETL

-1064 DLIAR
+1064 HLIER

-1084 LPEMLELSE
+1084 LPEMLELSQ
-1093 LRRIS
+1093 LQQLA
-1098 AGAPAEQQVLLGV
+1098 AGTPLQNQVLLGV

-1117 PTSFDI
+1117 PSAFDVR
-1123 ARNPHVYLFGD
+1123 RNPHLYLFGD

-1140 SFLRGFAREVM
+1140 SFLRTFAREVM
-1151 RTKTPKEAQ
+1151 RTTTPKTAQ
-1160 FFVVDYRRALLS
+1160 LFVVDYRRALLS

-1178 LAGYYTTAQQAS
+1178 LAGYYTTAQQVS
-1190 EELGGLAEY
+1190 EELSGLAEY
-1199 LRGRLPGPDVT
+1199 LRSRLPGPDIT

-1216 RSWWSGAEVF
+1216 RSWWSGAEVY

-1247 PLLAQAIDVGLHL
+1247 PLLAQAADVGLHL
-1260 TLTRRSGGASRS
+1260 VLARRSGGASRA

-1281 RDLAAPGILLSGSP
+1281 RDLATPGILLSGSP
-1295 DEGALIGNLKATF
+1295 DEGPLIGNVKATP
-1308 AVPGRAKVVTRER
+1308 AIPGRAKVITRER
-1321 GLQVM
+1321 GVQTM

-1331 PPSQL
+1331 PSSHL

>member
-1 MSSTTSRR
+1 MSTTSSTR

-47 GSVAVLSLTQG
+47 GAVAVLSLTQG
-58 GDPTRTYIMG
+58 GDATRTYIMG
-68 GLFLFMALS
+68 GMFLFMALS

-84 RQKSQHATN
+84 RQKSQHSTN
-93 VENTRREYLAYLS
+93 VENTRREYLAYLA
-106 ETRDAVREV
+106 ETREAVREV
-115 ATRQRR
+115 AARQRR

-144 ERTVGDPEMLAAR
+144 EHVAGGQGFLVTRI
-157 LGTATQPLAMT
+157 GTATQPLALT

-191 VLTHDQVTD
+191 VLTHDQVPD
-200 LPFSVDI
+200 LPFALDLAACSR
-207 ASCAKLEVVGETVR
+207 LEIVGDTVR
-221 ARGQVRAI
+221 GRGLARAVI
-229 VAHLAT
+229 AHLAT

-243 IAVIATPG
+243 IAVVASG
-251 DLPYWE
+251 ADLPYWE
-257 WMKWLPHAH
+257 WVKWLPHAQ
-266 SDSVSDAV
+266 SDSRTDAV

-281 SSWAQIEPL
+281 STWDEIEPL
-290 VTDIRSRGPVSG
+290 VADIRARGVAGGS
-302 QSGRSLPHLVVITDG
+302 SSTLPHLVVVTDG
-317 AGLPAGHPLTE
+317 AELPPGHPLAE

-335 TVIDIPRSWGE
+335 TVIDIARQWSE
-346 LVDSFT
+346 LTDPFR
-352 IRLVIDDAVDGAP
+352 IRLIIEEGEQP
-365 QLTVARRGVGTVQA
+365 QLTVARHGHGTIQA
-379 APDFLGIASAEAV
+379 SPDFLGIASAEAV
-392 ARRLTGLVDAVEEED
+392 ARRLTGLADSGPDED
-407 ASGGGARTISAELTD
+407 AAAGGARAISAELTD

-429 RDFDPDVAWKPRS
+429 RDFDPEVAWKPRS

-451 GLTAGG
+451 GLTAAG

-504 SLNFVLIDFKGGATF
+504 ALNFVLIDFKGGATF

-580 TDLKPLPALL
+580 TDLEPLPALL

-695 PPKTRRRR
+695 PPKTQRRRH
-703 AGSSP
+703 AATEAEGSAAP
-708 QSTENEQ
+708 ART
-715 PTRVIEARAFT
+715 IEARAFT
-726 AAPVIVQEQ
+726 AAPVIVQEDA
-735 PEVEQAAVSDVSGG
+735 PEPEAAPDASRD
-749 GEAPE
+749 APE

-770 MPAHQVW
+770 IPAHRVW

-791 GDLTEDL
+791 GDLVEDP

-868 PHEVQFYV
+868 PREVQFYV
-876 MDFGGGTFAPFSK
+876 MDFGGGTFVPFAK

-909 QEVVGIV
+909 QEVAGIV

-925 NAIDS
+925 NGIDS
-930 IETYRRM
+930 IETYRRL
-937 RAQGRADDGYGDVF
+937 RAQGAADDGYGDVF

-971 QALAGRAL
+971 QSLAGRAL

-986 ATTTRWM
+986 ITTTRWM

-1016 SEIDRKVAAG
+1016 SEIDRRIAAN
-1026 VPQGRPGRGLAPS
+1026 VPQGRPGRGLSPS

-1054 DPHML
+1054 DPGML

-1064 DLIAR
+1064 DLITR
-1069 VNAAWKGPR
+1069 VNAAWKGPQ

-1084 LPEMLELSE
+1084 LPELLELSE
-1093 LRRIS
+1093 LQRR
-1098 AGAPAEQQVLLGV
+1098 AEGTRQQNQVLLGV

-1117 PTSFDI
+1117 PTTFDTR
-1123 ARNPHVYLFGD
+1123 RNPHVYLFGD

-1160 FFVVDYRRALLS
+1160 FFLVDYRRALLS
-1172 EIPDEY
+1172 ELPDEY
-1178 LAGYYTTAQQAS
+1178 LAGYYTTAQQAT
-1190 EELGGLAEY
+1190 EELSELAEY
-1199 LRGRLPGPDVT
+1199 LRGRLPGIDVT

-1234 VNTQSGNPIAVLQ
+1234 VNTQSGNPISALQ
-1247 PLLAQAIDVGLHL
+1247 PLLAQATDVGLHL
-1260 TLTRRSGGASRS
+1260 TLARRTGGASRA

-1295 DEGALIGNLKATF
+1295 DEGALIGNVKASL
-1308 AVPGRAKVVTRER
+1308 AVPGRAKVITREH
-1321 GLQVM
+1321 GLQIM

-1331 PPSQL
+1331 PPSPL

>member
-1 MSSTTSRR
+1 MSNTMSRR

-47 GSVAVLSLTQG
+47 GSVAVLSLSQG
-58 GDPTRTYIMG
+58 GDTTRTYIMG
-68 GLFLFMALS
+68 GMFLFMALS

-84 RQKSQHATN
+84 RQKAQHSAN

-115 ATRQRR
+115 AARQRR
-121 YEEWMLPAPET
+121 YEEWSLPAPET

-144 ERTVGDPEMLAAR
+144 ERTVSDTEFLMTR

-168 LDEAPIPALAQLDPV
+168 LEEAPIPALAQLDPV

-191 VLTHDQVTD
+191 VLTHDQVPD
-200 LPFSVDI
+200 LPFAFDI
-207 ASCAKLEVVGETVR
+207 GTCARIEVAGDTVR
-221 ARGQVRAI
+221 ARGQVRAM
-229 VAHLAT
+229 VSHLAT

-243 IAVIATPG
+243 VAVLASPE

-257 WMKWLPHAH
+257 WVKWLPHAQ

-281 SSWAQIEPL
+281 SDWSQIEPL
-290 VTDIRSRGPVSG
+290 VAELRARGPVSG
-302 QSGRSLPHLVVITDG
+302 RGGGSVPHVVVVTDG
-317 AGLPAGHPLTE
+317 VALPAGHPLAE
-328 EGGVDGV
+328 EGGIDGV
-335 TVIDIPRSWGE
+335 TVIDIPRAWGE
-346 LVDSFT
+346 LTDPFT
-352 IRLVIDDAVDGAP
+352 VRLGINESEQGWQMV
-365 QLTVARRGVGTVQA
+365 VARRGAGVVEA
-379 APDFLGIASAEAV
+379 KPDFLGIASAEAV
-392 ARRLTGLVDAVEEED
+392 ARRLTGLIESVEDED
-407 ASGGGARTISAELTD
+407 SGGARAISAELTD

-429 RDFDPDVAWKPRS
+429 RDFDPEVAWKPRS

-451 GLTAGG
+451 GLTSTG

-504 SLNFVLIDFKGGATF
+504 ALNFVLIDFKGGATF

-566 ANVTDYEAARRGGR
+566 ANVTDYEAARKGGR

-631 EEGKLRGLES
+631 EEGKLRGLDS

-652 SGADSRAV
+652 SAADSRAV

-703 AGSSP
+703 PGAA
-708 QSTENEQ
+708 TEADSAQ
-715 PTRVIEARAFT
+715 PVRAIEARAFT
-726 AAPVIVQEQ
+726 AAPVVVEEK
-735 PEVEQAAVSDVSGG
+735 PEASAIEPEAQGAD
-749 GEAPE
+749 APE

-764 LMKGRS
+764 LMKGKS
-770 MPAHQVW
+770 IPAHQVW
-777 LPPLDVPPTFDELL
+777 LPPLDVPTTFDEML
-791 GDLTEDL
+791 GDLVEHPE
-798 QLGLISPRWR
+798 LGLISPRWR
-808 QAGPLTIPLGIVDRP
+808 QAGPLTLPLGIVDRP

-868 PHEVQFYV
+868 PLEVQFYV
-876 MDFGGGTFAPFSK
+876 MDFGGGTFVPFAK

-925 NAIDS
+925 NGIDS
-930 IETYRRM
+930 IETYRRL

-951 LIIDGWPTIRAEFD
+951 LVIDGWPTIRAEFD

-979 TYGVHLV
+979 TFGVHLV
-986 ATTTRWM
+986 VTTTRWM

-1016 SEIDRKVAAG
+1016 SEIDRKVAVN

-1054 DPHML
+1054 DPNTL

-1064 DLIAR
+1064 DLIDR

-1084 LPEMLELSE
+1084 LPEMLELDE
-1093 LRRIS
+1093 LRRRA
-1098 AGAPAEQQVLLGV
+1098 AGTPVEQKVLLGV

-1117 PTSFDI
+1117 PTGFDI
-1123 ARNPHVYLFGD
+1123 RRNPHLYLFGD

-1151 RTKTPKEAQ
+1151 RTMPPKQAQ

-1172 EIPDEY
+1172 EIPDDY

-1190 EELGGLAEY
+1190 EELAGLTEY

-1216 RSWWSGAEVF
+1216 RSWWTGAEVF
-1226 VLVDDYDL
+1226 ILVDDYDL

-1247 PLLAQAIDVGLHL
+1247 PLLAQASDVGLHL
-1260 TLTRRSGGASRS
+1260 ILTRRTGGASRA

-1295 DEGALIGNLKATF
+1295 EEGQLIGNIKPSL

-1321 GLQVM
+1321 GLEIM

-1331 PPSQL
+1331 PSSHL

>member
-1 MSSTTSRR
+1 
-9 APKPPAGGQ
+9 
-18 LTLQQAPELPKPEG
+18 
-32 ASNTLMMAL
+32 
-41 PMVGSL
+41 
-47 GSVAVLSLTQG
+47 
-58 GDPTRTYIMG
+58 
-68 GLFLFMALS
+68 
-77 MVGGQMW
+77 
-84 RQKSQHATN
+84 
-93 VENTRREYLAYLS
+93 
-106 ETRDAVREV
+106 
-115 ATRQRR
+115 
-121 YEEWMLPAPET
+121 
-132 LPFIVEEGSRVW
+132 
-144 ERTVGDPEMLAAR
+144 
-157 LGTATQPLAMT
+157 
-168 LDEAPIPALAQLDPV
+168 
-183 SASAAHRF
+183 
-191 VLTHDQVTD
+191 
-200 LPFSVDI
+200 
-207 ASCAKLEVVGETVR
+207 
-221 ARGQVRAI
+221 
-229 VAHLAT
+229 
-235 FVAPEDLQ
+235 
-243 IAVIATPG
+243 
-251 DLPYWE
+251 
-257 WMKWLPHAH
+257 
-266 SDSVSDAV
+266 
-274 GGARRIG
+274 
-281 SSWAQIEPL
+281 
-290 VTDIRSRGPVSG
+290 VSG
-302 QSGRSLPHLVVITDG
+302 QARGTVPHVLVITDG
-317 AGLPAGHPLTE
+317 VDLPDRSQLDE

-346 LVDSFT
+346 LTDPFT
-352 IRLVIDDAVDGAP
+352 IRLLIDEKAP
-365 QLTVARRGVGTVQA
+365 VGSQLTVARRGIGRVQA
-379 APDFLGIASAEAV
+379 SPDFLGIASAESV
-392 ARRLTGLVDAVEEED
+392 ARRLIGLVDSAEEED
-407 ASGGGARTISAELTD
+407 AGGSGPRTISAELTD

-429 RDFDPDVAWKPRS
+429 RDFDADEAWKPRS

-451 GLTAGG
+451 GLTSTG
-457 QPMIL
+457 QPMVL

-504 SLNFVLIDFKGGATF
+504 ALNFVLIDFKGGATF

-566 ANVTDYEAARRGGR
+566 ANVTDYEAARKGGR
-580 TDLKPLPALL
+580 TDLAPLPALL

-652 SGADSRAV
+652 SGSDSRAV

-703 AGSSP
+703 GASP
-708 QSTENEQ
+708 GAPEAVQ
-715 PTRVIEARAFT
+715 PARAVEVRAFT
-726 AAPVIVQEQ
+726 AAPVIVQES
-735 PEVEQAAVSDVSGG
+735 PEQSEQLEIEAPAPG
-749 GEAPE
+749 GEPAD

-764 LMKGRS
+764 LMKGKS
-770 MPAHQVW
+770 IPAHQVW
-777 LPPLDVPPTFDELL
+777 LPPLDVPATFDELL
-791 GDLTEDL
+791 GDLVEDPE
-798 QLGLISPRWR
+798 LGLVSPRWR

-823 LEQRRDS
+823 LEQRRDG
-830 LVMSLVGAGGHLAI
+830 LVMSLLGAGGHLAI
-844 VGGARSGKSTLA
+844 VGSARSGKSTLA
-856 RSVLTGIALTHT
+856 RSVLTAIALTHT
-868 PHEVQFYV
+868 PLEVQFYV
-876 MDFGGGTFAPFSK
+876 MDFGGGTFVPFAK

-916 NARERYFTA
+916 NTRERYFTA
-925 NAIDS
+925 NGIDS
-930 IETYRRM
+930 IETYRRL
-937 RAQGRADDGYGDVF
+937 RARGQADDGYGDVF
-951 LIIDGWPTIRAEFD
+951 LVIDGWPTIRSEFD

-979 TYGVHLV
+979 TFGVHLV
-986 ATTTRWM
+986 VTTTRWM

-1016 SEIDRKVAAG
+1016 SEIDRKVAVN

-1039 KHHMLTALPRIDGSG
+1039 KHHMLTALPRVDGSG
-1054 DPHML
+1054 DPATL

-1064 DLIAR
+1064 DLIER
-1069 VNAAWKGPR
+1069 VNSAWKGPR

-1084 LPEMLELSE
+1084 LPEMLDLDE
-1093 LRRIS
+1093 LRSR
-1098 AGAPAEQQVLLGV
+1098 AGGTPLEKQILLGV

-1117 PTSFDI
+1117 PTAFDVR
-1123 ARNPHVYLFGD
+1123 RNPHLYLFGD
-1134 SQSGKS
+1134 TQSGKS
-1140 SFLRGFAREVM
+1140 SFLRGFAREIM
-1151 RTKTPKEAQ
+1151 RTMSPKQAQ

-1172 EIPDEY
+1172 EIPEEY
-1178 LAGYYTTAQQAS
+1178 LAGYYTTAPQAA

-1199 LRGRLPGPDVT
+1199 LRGRLPGTDVT
-1210 PQQLRD
+1210 PQQLRE

-1234 VNTQSGNPIAVLQ
+1234 VNTQSGNPVAVLQ
-1247 PLLAQAIDVGLHL
+1247 PLLAQATDVGLHL
-1260 TLTRRSGGASRS
+1260 TLTRRSGGASRA
-1272 TFEPVMQTL
+1272 TFESVMQTL
-1281 RDLAAPGILLSGSP
+1281 RDLASPGILLSGSP
-1295 DEGALIGNLKATF
+1295 DEGQLIGNVKASL
-1308 AVPGRAKVVTRER
+1308 AVPGRAKVITREH
-1321 GLQVM
+1321 GLQIM
-1326 QLAYA
+1326 QLAYS
-1331 PPSQL
+1331 PSSHQ

>member
-1 MSSTTSRR
+1 
-9 APKPPAGGQ
+9 
-18 LTLQQAPELPKPEG
+18 
-32 ASNTLMMAL
+32 MMAL
-41 PMVGSL
+41 PMVGSM
-47 GSVAVLSLTQG
+47 GSIALLSLTQG
-58 GDPTRTYIMG
+58 GDATRTYIMG
-68 GLFLFMALS
+68 GMFLFMALS

-84 RQKSQHATN
+84 RQKSQHSTN
-93 VENTRREYLAYLS
+93 VENTRREYLAYLA

-115 ATRQRR
+115 ADRQRR
-121 YEEWMLPAPET
+121 YEEWMLPAPAT

-144 ERTVGDPEMLAAR
+144 ERPANDKDLLAVR
-157 LGTATQPLAMT
+157 LGAATQPLVMT

-191 VLTHDQVTD
+191 VLTHDQLPD
-200 LPFSVDI
+200 LPFAINI
-207 ASCAKLEVVGETVR
+207 ATCARLEVAGDTVR
-221 ARGQVRAI
+221 ARGLARAMI
-229 VAHLAT
+229 AHLAT

-243 IAVIATPG
+243 IAVLTTGENAA
-251 DLPYWE
+251 YWE
-257 WMKWLPHAH
+257 WMKWLPHAQAEEA
-266 SDSVSDAV
+266 SDAV
-274 GGARRIG
+274 GRARRIG
-281 SSWAQIEPL
+281 SSWSEIEPL
-290 VTDIRSRGPVSG
+290 LANIRSRGPVSG
-302 QSGRSLPHLVVITDG
+302 QGGGVGPHVLIVTDG
-317 AGLPAGHPLTE
+317 MEMPAGHQLAE
-328 EGGVDGV
+328 EGGIEGV
-335 TVIDIPRSWGE
+335 TLMDLPRAWDE
-346 LVDSFT
+346 LTDPFT
-352 IRLVIDDAVDGAP
+352 IRLLVNEQADPDS
-365 QLTVARRGVGTVQA
+365 QLTVVRRGVGVMQSSA
-379 APDFLGIASAEAV
+379 DFMGIASAEAV
-392 ARRLTGLVDAVEEED
+392 ARRLTGLIESED
-407 ASGGGARTISAELTD
+407 AEDAAGGARTISAELTD

-451 GLTAGG
+451 GLTATG
-457 QPMIL
+457 QLMHL

-489 LRTLVLSLAMTHSSE
+489 LRTLVLSLALTHSSE
-504 SLNFVLIDFKGGATF
+504 ALNFVLIDFKGGATF

-549 QGEMTRR
+549 LGEMNRR

-566 ANVTDYEAARRGGR
+566 ANVTDYEAARKGGR

-600 AAKPDFTELFV
+600 AAKPDFTETFV

-631 EEGKLRGLES
+631 EEGKLRGLDS

-703 AGSSP
+703 AGTAQGGVESA
-708 QSTENEQ
+708 Q
-715 PTRVIEARAFT
+715 PIRAIEARPFT
-726 AAPVIVQEQ
+726 AAPVIAEETPDTPVAA
-735 PEVEQAAVSDVSGG
+735 PEIAG
-749 GEAPE
+749 GEPAE

-764 LMKGRS
+764 LMKGKG

-777 LPPLDVPPTFDELL
+777 LPPLDIPPTFDELL
-791 GDLTEDL
+791 GDLVEDPE
-798 QLGLISPRWR
+798 LGLISPKWR
-808 QAGPLTIPLGIVDRP
+808 AAGPLTIPLGIVDLP
-823 LEQRRDS
+823 LEQRRES
-830 LVMSLVGAGGHLAI
+830 MSMSLVGAGGHLAI

-868 PHEVQFYV
+868 PLEVQFYI
-876 MDFGGGTFAPFSK
+876 MDFGGGTFVPFGK

-901 PDVLRRMF
+901 PDVLRRLF
-909 QEVVGIV
+909 QEVLGIV

-925 NAIDS
+925 NGIDS
-930 IETYRRM
+930 IETYRRR
-937 RAQGRADDGYGDVF
+937 RAQGKADDGYGDVF
-951 LIIDGWPTIRAEFD
+951 LLIDGWPTIRAEFD
-965 EMEFEI
+965 EMEFQI
-971 QALAGRAL
+971 QELAGRAL
-979 TYGVHLV
+979 TFGVHLV
-986 ATTTRWM
+986 VTTTRWM

-1004 SKLELRLGDTSD
+1004 SKLELRLGDPSD
-1016 SEIDRKVAAG
+1016 SEIDRKIAVN
-1026 VPQGRPGRGLAPS
+1026 VPQGRPGRGLSPS

-1054 DPHML
+1054 DAGQL
-1059 SEGVE
+1059 SEGVD
-1064 DLIAR
+1064 DLIER
-1069 VNAAWKGPR
+1069 VNAAWQGPS

-1084 LPEMLELSE
+1084 LPEMLDYSE
-1093 LRRIS
+1093 LHQRVQGTPLWKQI
-1098 AGAPAEQQVLLGV
+1098 LLGV

-1117 PTSFDI
+1117 PTAFDI

-1140 SFLRGFAREVM
+1140 SFLRGFAREII
-1151 RTKTPKEAQ
+1151 RTMTPKEAQ

-1172 EIPDEY
+1172 ELPDDY
-1178 LAGYYTTAQQAS
+1178 LAGYFTTAQQAT
-1190 EELGGLAEY
+1190 EELQGLTEY
-1199 LRGRLPGPDVT
+1199 LKTRLPGPDVT
-1210 PQQLRD
+1210 PQQLRS
-1216 RSWWSGAEVF
+1216 RSWWTGAEVF

-1234 VNTQSGNPIAVLQ
+1234 VNTQSGNPIAALQ
-1247 PLLAQAIDVGLHL
+1247 PLLAQATDVGLHL
-1260 TLTRRSGGASRS
+1260 TLARRTGGASRS

-1281 RDLAAPGILLSGSP
+1281 RDIAAPGILLSGDP
-1295 DEGALIGNLKATF
+1295 DEGQLIGNLKASP

-1321 GLQVM
+1321 GLQIM
-1326 QLAYA
+1326 QLAYS
-1331 PPSQL
+1331 PSSHL

>member
-1 MSSTTSRR
+1 MSNTSIRR

-32 ASNTLMMAL
+32 TSNTLMMAL

-47 GSVAVLSLTQG
+47 GSVAVLSLSQG
-58 GDPTRTYIMG
+58 GDSTRTYIMG
-68 GLFLFMALS
+68 GMFLFMALS

-84 RQKSQHATN
+84 RQKSQHSTN
-93 VENTRREYLAYLS
+93 VENTRREYLAYLA

-115 ATRQRR
+115 ASRQRR
-121 YEEWMLPAPET
+121 YEEWMLPMPET

-144 ERTVGDPEMLAAR
+144 ERAVSDRGFLMAR
-157 LGTATQPLAMT
+157 VGTATQPLAMT

-191 VLTHDQVTD
+191 VLTHDQVPD
-200 LPFSVDI
+200 LPFALDI
-207 ASCAKLEVVGETVR
+207 GTCARLEVAGETVR
-221 ARGQVRAI
+221 ARGLVRAV

-235 FVAPEDLQ
+235 FAAPEDLQ
-243 IAVIATPG
+243 VAVIATHA

-257 WMKWLPHAH
+257 WMKWLPHAQ
-266 SDSVSDAV
+266 SDTVTDAV

-281 SSWAQIEPL
+281 TSWSDIEGL
-290 VTDIRSRGPVSG
+290 VVDTRSRGPVSG
-302 QSGRSLPHLVVITDG
+302 QGGGAVPHLVVITDG
-317 AGLPAGHPLTE
+317 AELPPGHPLRE

-335 TVIDIPRSWGE
+335 TVIDIPREWGE
-346 LVDSFT
+346 LADPYT
-352 IRLVIDDAVDGAP
+352 IRLVIDDKADEGS
-365 QLTVARRGVGTVQA
+365 QLIVARRGAGAVHGT
-379 APDFLGIASAEAV
+379 PDFLGIASAEAV
-392 ARRLTGLVDAVEEED
+392 ARRLTGLVESVEDDE
-407 ASGGGARTISAELTD
+407 AGGGGPRTISAELTD

-429 RDFDPDVAWKPRS
+429 RDFDPEVAWKPRS

-451 GLTAGG
+451 GLTATG

-504 SLNFVLIDFKGGATF
+504 ALNFVLIDFKGGATF

-566 ANVTDYEAARRGGR
+566 ANVTDYEAARKGGR

-631 EEGKLRGLES
+631 EEGKLRGLDS

-703 AGSSP
+703 SGASP
-708 QSTENEQ
+708 DAPELDQ
-715 PTRVIEARAFT
+715 PIRAIEARTFT
-726 AAPVIVQEQ
+726 AAPVVLQETPDEPAPALEVQSSE
-735 PEVEQAAVSDVSGG
+735 PA
-749 GEAPE
+749 E

-791 GDLTEDL
+791 GDLVEDP

-808 QAGPLTIPLGIVDRP
+808 QAGPLTLPLGIVDRP

-830 LVMSLVGAGGHLAI
+830 LVMSLLGAGGHLAI

-868 PHEVQFYV
+868 PVEVQFYV
-876 MDFGGGTFAPFSK
+876 MDFGGGTFVPFGK

-925 NAIDS
+925 NGIDS
-930 IETYRRM
+930 IETYRRL

-951 LIIDGWPTIRAEFD
+951 LVIDGWPTIRAEFD

-971 QALAGRAL
+971 QSLAGRAL
-979 TYGVHLV
+979 TFGVHLIV
-986 ATTTRWM
+986 TTTRWM

-1016 SEIDRKVAAG
+1016 SEIDRKVAVN

-1039 KHHMLTALPRIDGSG
+1039 KHHMLTALPRVDGSG
-1054 DPHML
+1054 DPNTL

-1064 DLIAR
+1064 DLIDR

-1093 LRRIS
+1093 LRSRA
-1098 AGAPAEQQVLLGV
+1098 AGTPLEKQVLLGV

-1117 PTSFDI
+1117 PTAFDVR
-1123 ARNPHVYLFGD
+1123 RNPHLFLFGD

-1140 SFLRGFAREVM
+1140 SFLRGFSREIM
-1151 RTKTPKEAQ
+1151 RTMSPKEAQ

-1172 EIPDEY
+1172 EIPDDY
-1178 LAGYYTTAQQAS
+1178 LAGYYTTAQQAT
-1190 EELGGLAEY
+1190 EELAGLTEY
-1199 LRGRLPGPDVT
+1199 LRSRLPGPDVT

-1216 RSWWSGAEVF
+1216 RSWWTGAEVF
-1226 VLVDDYDL
+1226 ILVDDYDL
-1234 VNTQSGNPIAVLQ
+1234 VNTQSGNPIGVLQ
-1247 PLLAQAIDVGLHL
+1247 PLLAQATDVGLHL
-1260 TLTRRSGGASRS
+1260 TLTRRSGGASRA

-1281 RDLAAPGILLSGSP
+1281 RDLASPGILLSGSP
-1295 DEGALIGNLKATF
+1295 DEGQLIGNVKASL

-1321 GLQVM
+1321 GLQIM
-1326 QLAYA
+1326 QLAFA
-1331 PPSQL
+1331 PSSQL

>member
-1 MSSTTSRR
+1 MSTTSNRR

-58 GDPTRTYIMG
+58 GDATRTYIMG
-68 GLFLFMALS
+68 GMFLFMALS

-84 RQKSQHATN
+84 RQKSQHSTN
-93 VENTRREYLAYLS
+93 VENTRREYLAYLA

-121 YEEWMLPAPET
+121 YDEWMLPAPET

-144 ERTVGDPEMLAAR
+144 EHAATSPEFLVTR
-157 LGTATQPLAMT
+157 IGTATQPLAMT

-191 VLTHDQVTD
+191 VLTHDQVPD
-200 LPFSVDI
+200 LPLALDLG
-207 ASCAKLEVVGETVR
+207 SCARLEIVGDRVR
-221 ARGQVRAI
+221 ARGLARAV

-243 IAVIATPG
+243 VAVVASG
-251 DLPYWE
+251 ADLPYWE
-257 WMKWLPHAH
+257 WAKWLPHAQ
-266 SDSVSDAV
+266 SDTQTDAV

-281 SSWAQIEPL
+281 SSWSEIEPL
-290 VTDIRSRGPVSG
+290 VVDIRSRGLA
-302 QSGRSLPHLVVITDG
+302 SGRGGGTVPHLVVVLDG
-317 AGLPAGHPLTE
+317 AEPPAGHPLAE

-335 TVIDIPRSWGE
+335 TVIDLAREWAELSDPLTTRLIVEGE
-346 LVDSFT
+346 GGS
-352 IRLVIDDAVDGAP
+352 
-365 QLTVARRGVGTVQA
+365 QLTVARRGYGAIQA

-392 ARRLTGLVDAVEEED
+392 ARRLTGLGETAQDDEA
-407 ASGGGARTISAELTD
+407 AGGARAISAELTD

-429 RDFDPDVAWKPRS
+429 RDFDPELAWKPRS

-451 GLTAGG
+451 GLTATG

-489 LRTLVLSLAMTHSSE
+489 LRTLVLSLALTHSSE
-504 SLNFVLIDFKGGATF
+504 ALNFVLIDFKGGATF

-566 ANVTDYEAARRGGR
+566 ANVTDYEAARKGGR

-631 EEGKLRGLES
+631 EEGKLRGLDS

-703 AGSSP
+703 PGSAVDAAEP
-708 QSTENEQ
+708 EQ
-715 PTRVIEARAFT
+715 PIRAIEARAFT
-726 AAPVIVQEQ
+726 AAPVIVQEEEPALEAV
-735 PEVEQAAVSDVSGG
+735 PEAAASG

-777 LPPLDVPPTFDELL
+777 LPPLDVPATFDELL
-791 GDLTEDL
+791 GDLTEDP

-830 LVMSLVGAGGHLAI
+830 LTMSLVGAGGHLAI

-876 MDFGGGTFAPFSK
+876 MDFGGGTFVPFSK

-951 LIIDGWPTIRAEFD
+951 LIVDGWPTIRAEFE

-979 TYGVHLV
+979 TFGVHLV
-986 ATTTRWM
+986 VTTTRWM

-1016 SEIDRKVAAG
+1016 SEIDRKIAAN
-1026 VPQGRPGRGLAPS
+1026 VPLSRPGRGLDPT
-1039 KHHMLTALPRIDGSG
+1039 KHHMLTALPRVDGSG
-1054 DPHML
+1054 DPDTL

-1064 DLIAR
+1064 DLITR

-1084 LPEMLELSE
+1084 LPEMLEISE
-1093 LRRIS
+1093 LRRR
-1098 AGAPAEQQVLLGV
+1098 AEGTPQQDQVLLGV

-1117 PTSFDI
+1117 PTAFDVK
-1123 ARNPHVYLFGD
+1123 RNPHLYLFGD
-1134 SQSGKS
+1134 TQSGKS
-1140 SFLRGFAREVM
+1140 SFLRTFAHEIM
-1151 RTKTPKEAQ
+1151 RTATAKEAQ

-1178 LAGYYTTAQQAS
+1178 LAGYYTTAQQAG
-1190 EELGGLAEY
+1190 EELGGLTEY
-1199 LRGRLPGPDVT
+1199 LRSRLPGPDVT

-1216 RSWWSGAEVF
+1216 RSWWSGAEVY

-1247 PLLAQAIDVGLHL
+1247 PLLAQATDVGLHL
-1260 TLTRRSGGASRS
+1260 LLTRRSGGASRA

-1295 DEGALIGNLKATF
+1295 DEGALIGNVKATP
-1308 AVPGRAKVVTRER
+1308 AVPGRAKVITREH
-1321 GLQVM
+1321 GLQIM

-1331 PPSQL
+1331 PSQL

>member
-1 MSSTTSRR
+1 MSNTSTRR

-58 GDPTRTYIMG
+58 GDATRTYIMG
-68 GLFLFMALS
+68 GMFLFMALS

-84 RQKSQHATN
+84 RQKSQHSTN
-93 VENTRREYLAYLS
+93 VENTRREYLAYLA

-115 ATRQRR
+115 ASRQRR

-144 ERTVGDPEMLAAR
+144 ERTVGDAELLSAR
-157 LGTATQPLAMT
+157 LGTATQPLAMA
-168 LDEAPIPALAQLDPV
+168 LEEAPIPALAQLDPV

-191 VLTHDQVTD
+191 VLTHDQVPD
-200 LPFSVDI
+200 LPFAVNI
-207 ASCAKLEVVGETVR
+207 ATCARLEAVGDTVR
-221 ARGQVRAI
+221 ARGLVRAL
-229 VAHLAT
+229 VMHLAT

-243 IAVIATPG
+243 IAVIASSE

-257 WMKWLPHAH
+257 WMKWLPHAQ
-266 SDSVSDAV
+266 SDTVTDAV

-281 SSWAQIEPL
+281 SSWSEIEPL
-290 VTDIRSRGPVSG
+290 LTEIRSRGPVSG
-302 QSGRSLPHLVVITDG
+302 QGGGALPHVVVITDG
-317 AGLPAGHPLTE
+317 IHLPAGTPLAE

-335 TVIDIPRSWGE
+335 TVVDIPRSWAE
-346 LVDSFT
+346 LTDPFT
-352 IRLVIDDAVDGAP
+352 IRLLIDDAADEGS
-365 QLTVARRGVGTVQA
+365 QLTVARRGAGVVHAT
-379 APDFLGIASAEAV
+379 PDFLGIASAEAV
-392 ARRLTGLVDAVEEED
+392 ARRLTGLVEAVEEDES
-407 ASGGGARTISAELTD
+407 AGGGTRTISAELTD

-429 RDFDPDVAWKPRS
+429 RDFDPEVAWKPRS

-451 GLTAGG
+451 GLTSTG

-504 SLNFVLIDFKGGATF
+504 ALNFVLIDFKGGATF

-566 ANVTDYEAARRGGR
+566 ANVTDYEAARKGGR

-631 EEGKLRGLES
+631 EEGKLRGLDS

-703 AGSSP
+703 PGSAADAVES
-708 QSTENEQ
+708 EQ
-715 PTRVIEARAFT
+715 PVRAIEARAFT
-726 AAPVIVQEQ
+726 AAPVVVQEK
-735 PEVEQAAVSDVSGG
+735 PAEQAAEPATSSD
-749 GEAPE
+749 EPAE

-764 LMKGRS
+764 RMKGKS
-770 MPAHQVW
+770 IPAHQVW
-777 LPPLDVPPTFDELL
+777 LPPLDVPATFDELL
-791 GDLTEDL
+791 GDLVEHPE
-798 QLGLISPRWR
+798 LGLISPRWR
-808 QAGPLTIPLGIVDRP
+808 AAGPLTLPLGIVDRP

-868 PHEVQFYV
+868 PREVQFYV

-909 QEVVGIV
+909 QEVLGIV

-925 NAIDS
+925 NGIDS
-930 IETYRRM
+930 IETYRRL
-937 RAQGRADDGYGDVF
+937 RAQGKADDGYGDVF

-979 TYGVHLV
+979 TFGVHLV

-1016 SEIDRKVAAG
+1016 SEIDRKIAAN
-1026 VPQGRPGRGLAPS
+1026 VPHGRPGRGLAPS

-1054 DPHML
+1054 DPDTL

-1064 DLIAR
+1064 HLIER

-1084 LPEMLELSE
+1084 LPEMLELAE
-1093 LRRIS
+1093 LRRAV
-1098 AGAPAEQQVLLGV
+1098 AGTPREKQVLLGV

-1117 PTSFDI
+1117 PTVFDVR
-1123 ARNPHVYLFGD
+1123 RNPHLYLFGD

-1140 SFLRGFAREVM
+1140 SFLRGFAQEIM
-1151 RTKTPKEAQ
+1151 RTMTPKQAQ
-1160 FFVVDYRRALLS
+1160 FFVVDYRRALLA
-1172 EIPDEY
+1172 EIPEDY
-1178 LAGYYTTAQQAS
+1178 LAGYFTTAQQAT
-1190 EELGGLAEY
+1190 EELAGLADY
-1199 LRGRLPGPDVT
+1199 LRGRMPGPDVT

-1226 VLVDDYDL
+1226 ILVDDYDL
-1234 VNTQSGNPIAVLQ
+1234 VATQSGNPIAVLQ
-1247 PLLAQAIDVGLHL
+1247 PLLAQASDVGLHL
-1260 TLTRRSGGASRS
+1260 TITRRAGGASRA
-1272 TFEPVMQTL
+1272 TYEPVMQTL

-1295 DEGALIGNLKATF
+1295 DEGQLIGNVKASP
-1308 AVPGRAKVVTRER
+1308 AVPGRAKVITRER
-1321 GLQVM
+1321 GLEIM
-1326 QLAYA
+1326 QLAFA
-1331 PPSQL
+1331 PSSQL

>member
-1 MSSTTSRR
+1 MSNTTSRR

-68 GLFLFMALS
+68 GMFLFMALS

-121 YEEWMLPAPET
+121 YEEWTLPAPET

-144 ERTVGDPEMLAAR
+144 ERPATEKEFLTAR

-168 LDEAPIPALAQLDPV
+168 LEEAPIPALAQLDPV

-191 VLTHDQVTD
+191 VLTHDQVPD
-200 LPFSVDI
+200 LPFGVDMT
-207 ASCAKLEVVGETVR
+207 ACARLEVTGDTIR
-221 ARGQVRAI
+221 ARGLVRAL
-229 VAHLAT
+229 VMHLAT

-243 IAVIATPG
+243 IAVIANG
-251 DLPYWE
+251 DDLPYWE
-257 WMKWLPHAH
+257 WMKWLPHAQ
-266 SDSVSDAV
+266 SDAVTDAV

-281 SSWAQIEPL
+281 ASWSEIEPL
-290 VTDIRSRGPVSG
+290 VVDLRSRGAVGG
-302 QSGRSLPHLVVITDG
+302 QGGGGALPHLVVITDG
-317 AGLPAGHPLTE
+317 TELPAGHPLTE
-328 EGGVDGV
+328 EGGIDGV
-335 TVIDIPRSWGE
+335 TVVDIPRAWGE
-346 LVDSFT
+346 LTDPFT
-352 IRLVIDDAVDGAP
+352 FRLAIDDKAEPDA
-365 QLTVARRGVGTVQA
+365 QLTVARRGVGAMQA
-379 APDFLGIASAEAV
+379 SPDFLGIASAEAV
-392 ARRLTGLVDAVEEED
+392 ARRLTGLIETAEDED
-407 ASGGGARTISAELTD
+407 ANGGPRTISAELTD

-429 RDFDPDVAWKPRS
+429 RDFDADVAWKPRS

-451 GLTAGG
+451 GLTATG
-457 QPMIL
+457 QPMVL
-462 DIKESAQQGM
+462 DIKESAQNGM

-504 SLNFVLIDFKGGATF
+504 ALNFVLIDFKGGATF

-566 ANVTDYEAARRGGR
+566 ANVTDYEAARKGGR

-590 IVADEFSELL
+590 IVADEFTELL
-600 AAKPDFTELFV
+600 TAKPDFTELFV

-703 AGSSP
+703 PGSAADAIESD
-708 QSTENEQ
+708 Q
-715 PTRVIEARAFT
+715 PIRAIEAQAFT
-726 AAPVIVQEQ
+726 AAPVVI
-735 PEVEQAAVSDVSGG
+735 A
-749 GEAPE
+749 EAPVVAESSPVTPSGEPDE

-764 LMKGRS
+764 RMKGKS
-770 MPAHQVW
+770 VPAHQVW
-777 LPPLDVPPTFDELL
+777 LPPLDIPTTFDEML
-791 GDLTEDL
+791 GDLVEHPE
-798 QLGLISPRWR
+798 LGLISPRWR
-808 QAGPLTIPLGIVDRP
+808 EAGPLTLPLGIVDRP
-823 LEQRRDS
+823 LEQRRES
-830 LVMSLVGAGGHLAI
+830 LVMSLVGAAGHLAI

-868 PHEVQFYV
+868 PLEVQFYV
-876 MDFGGGTFAPFSK
+876 MDFGGGTFSPFAK

-901 PDVLRRMF
+901 PDELRRMF

-930 IETYRRM
+930 IETYRRL

-951 LIIDGWPTIRAEFD
+951 LVIDGWPTIRTEFD
-965 EMEFEI
+965 EMEFQI

-979 TYGVHLV
+979 TFGVHLV
-986 ATTTRWM
+986 VTTTRWM

-1004 SKLELRLGDTSD
+1004 SKLELRLGDPSD
-1016 SEIDRKVAAG
+1016 SEIDRKVAVN
-1026 VPQGRPGRGLAPS
+1026 VPQGRPGRGLTPT
-1039 KHHMLTALPRIDGSG
+1039 KHHLLTALPRIDGSG
-1054 DPHML
+1054 DANTL

-1064 DLIAR
+1064 DLIER

-1084 LPEMLELSE
+1084 LPEMLEMGE
-1093 LRRIS
+1093 LRRR
-1098 AGAPAEQQVLLGV
+1098 AVGTPLENAVLLGV

-1117 PTSFDI
+1117 PTAFDVR
-1123 ARNPHVYLFGD
+1123 RNPHVYLFGD

-1140 SFLRGFAREVM
+1140 SFLRGMAQEVM
-1151 RTKTPKEAQ
+1151 RTMTPKQAQ
-1160 FFVVDYRRALLS
+1160 FFVVDYRRALLA
-1172 EIPDEY
+1172 EIPEEY
-1178 LAGYYTTAQQAS
+1178 LAGYFTTAQQAS
-1190 EELGGLAEY
+1190 EELAGLADY
-1199 LRGRLPGPDVT
+1199 LRTRMPGPDVT
-1210 PQQLRD
+1210 PQQLRE
-1216 RSWWSGAEVF
+1216 RSWWTGAEVF

-1234 VNTQSGNPIAVLQ
+1234 VATQSGNPIAVLQ
-1247 PLLAQAIDVGLHL
+1247 PLLAQASDVGLHVSI
-1260 TLTRRSGGASRS
+1260 TRRAGGASRA
-1272 TFEPVMQTL
+1272 TYEPVMQTL
-1281 RDLAAPGILLSGSP
+1281 RDLASPGILLSGSP
-1295 DEGALIGNLKATF
+1295 DEGSLIGNVKATP
-1308 AVPGRAKVVTRER
+1308 AVPGRAKVITRER
-1321 GLQVM
+1321 GLEIM

-1331 PPSQL
+1331 PSAHQ

>member
-1 MSSTTSRR
+1 MSNPSIRR

-18 LTLQQAPELPKPEG
+18 LTLQPAPELPKPEG

-47 GSVAVLSLTQG
+47 GSVAVLSLSQG
-58 GDPTRTYIMG
+58 GDSTRTYIMG
-68 GLFLFMALS
+68 GMFLFMALS

-93 VENTRREYLAYLS
+93 VENTRREYLAYLA

-115 ATRQRR
+115 AARQRR
-121 YEEWMLPAPET
+121 YEEWMLPAPES
-132 LPFIVEEGSRVW
+132 LAFVVEEGSRVW
-144 ERTVGDPEMLAAR
+144 ERAASER
-157 LGTATQPLAMT
+157 DFLMVRVGTATQPLAMT
-168 LDEAPIPALAQLDPV
+168 LEEAPIPALAQLDPV

-191 VLTHDQVTD
+191 VLTHDQVPD
-200 LPFSVDI
+200 LPFSLNLG
-207 ASCAKLEVVGETVR
+207 SCARLEIAGGTVR
-221 ARGQVRAI
+221 ARGLVRALI
-229 VAHLAT
+229 AHMAT
-235 FVAPEDLQ
+235 FAAPEDLQ
-243 IAVIATPG
+243 IAVIATHS

-257 WMKWLPHAH
+257 WMKWLPHAQ
-266 SDSVSDAV
+266 SDTVADAV
-274 GGARRIG
+274 GGVRRIG
-281 SSWAQIEPL
+281 TSWSDVEGLL
-290 VTDIRSRGPVSG
+290 VDLGARGIVKG
-302 QSGRSLPHLVVITDG
+302 EGGGALPHLLVITDG
-317 AGLPAGHPLTE
+317 TELPSGHPLRE

-335 TVIDIPRSWGE
+335 TVIDIPREWGE
-346 LVDSFT
+346 LADPFT
-352 IRLVIDDAVDGAP
+352 IRLLIDDKADEGS
-365 QLTVARRGVGTVQA
+365 QLVVARRGVGAVYGT
-379 APDFLGIASAEAV
+379 PDFLGIASAEAV
-392 ARRLTGLVDAVEEED
+392 ARRLTGLVEAIDDDEA
-407 ASGGGARTISAELTD
+407 GGGGPRTISAELTD

-429 RDFDPDVAWKPRS
+429 RDFDPDAAWKPRS

-451 GLTAGG
+451 GLTATG

-504 SLNFVLIDFKGGATF
+504 ALNFVLIDFKGGATF

-566 ANVTDYEAARRGGR
+566 ANVTDYEAARKGGR

-631 EEGKLRGLES
+631 EEGKLRGLDS

-703 AGSSP
+703 PGMSADVADVD
-708 QSTENEQ
+708 Q
-715 PTRVIEARAFT
+715 PVRAIEARAFT
-726 AAPVIVQEQ
+726 AAPVVVEESPQEDA
-735 PEVEQAAVSDVSGG
+735 PAIEAVSS
-749 GEAPE
+749 EPAE

-764 LMKGRS
+764 RMKGKS
-770 MPAHQVW
+770 IPAHQVW

-791 GDLTEDL
+791 GDLVEDPE
-798 QLGLISPRWR
+798 LGLISPRWR
-808 QAGPLTIPLGIVDRP
+808 GAGPLTMPLGIVDRP

-868 PHEVQFYV
+868 PREVQFYV
-876 MDFGGGTFAPFSK
+876 MDFGGGTFVPFAK

-925 NAIDS
+925 NGIDS
-930 IETYRRM
+930 IETYRRL

-951 LIIDGWPTIRAEFD
+951 LVIDGWPTIRAEFD

-979 TYGVHLV
+979 TFGVHLIV
-986 ATTTRWM
+986 TTSRWM

-1016 SEIDRKVAAG
+1016 SEIDRKVAAN

-1054 DPHML
+1054 DANTL

-1064 DLIAR
+1064 DLITR
-1069 VNAAWKGPR
+1069 VNAAWRGPS

-1084 LPEMLELSE
+1084 LPEMLELEE
-1093 LRRIS
+1093 LRQRA
-1098 AGAPAEQQVLLGV
+1098 AGSPLEKQVLLGV

-1117 PTSFDI
+1117 PTAFDI
-1123 ARNPHVYLFGD
+1123 TRNAHLYLLGD

-1140 SFLRGFAREVM
+1140 SFLRGFSREIM
-1151 RTKTPKEAQ
+1151 RTMTPKQAQ

-1172 EIPDEY
+1172 EIPDDY
-1178 LAGYYTTAQQAS
+1178 LAGYYTTAQQAT
-1190 EELGGLAEY
+1190 EELIGLTEY
-1199 LRGRLPGPDVT
+1199 LRTRLPGPDVT

-1234 VNTQSGNPIAVLQ
+1234 VNTQSGNPIGVLQ
-1247 PLLAQAIDVGLHL
+1247 PLLAQAMDVGLHV
-1260 TLTRRSGGASRS
+1260 TITRRSGGASRAL
-1272 TFEPVMQTL
+1272 FEPVMQTM
-1281 RDLAAPGILLSGSP
+1281 RDLAAPGILLSGNP
-1295 DEGALIGNLKATF
+1295 DEGQLIGNVKATP
-1308 AVPGRAKVVTRER
+1308 AVPGRAKVITRER
-1321 GLQVM
+1321 GLQIM

-1331 PPSQL
+1331 PPSHL